1 MSLFGALKT
10 GVTGLTAQSSAM
22 SIISDNIAN
31 VNTVGYKAGSASFST
46 LVTKQTSSTAY
57 SSGGVQCRNRT
68 GIDAQGLLSG
78 TTRSTDLGISGNG
91 FFVTT
96 TTSNPGAEDL
106 YSYTRAGSFEVDENG
121 YLRNANG
128 AYLQAWPL
136 QAYDGSENASL
147 VKIGENM
154 YMKAYSDETGSTVY
168 VNDNVID
175 STNMKSIN
183 LNTIGGTAQETQN
196 IRFGANLPSDAPVF
210 NPAKPE
216 EGGRYSSAVLVYD
229 SLGNSHNVTMTFT
242 KVESGAWSIDLEM
255 PSGAATLVTYS
266 QSEIV
271 NDATPDVYSAR
282 AQLEFTSIPTNHS
295 TIAMETNGTNYVFEF
310 TTDGTTTY
318 SPKANEKVI
327 AVDLSSG
334 VVTTA
339 DAVDKFSK
347 AIQANMPGAAR
358 FTVSSDGKSIQ
369 VEQSNSGASV
379 KFNAGKCKA
388 VLQSIAN
395 PDPVTNIATGEFELP
410 EIDWDIKNTARVDF
424 IGNKPNDYLNK
435 SVTIGTN
442 TYKFSNKDAATS
454 EGVVTVNISSAI
466 DRKTGTVNTVKLVQ
480 LLKAKINDNEP
491 DYTRYVASG
500 STLEINPTSTGA
512 NILVNSGNSASVT
525 FQNTNLAAYV
535 GQTIEIGDRTN
546 KLTETYEFV
555 DDPAMVSGTMLAN
568 GNIAVNISGLTEK
581 DTTDALP
588 IAVMNELYQTIQ
600 TYYKNNSSI
609 ADLSNYFQ
617 VSGATLVSTGD
628 YLIVDGNDTTVKA
641 NQATLDLSTFNK
653 FKDYDGHGVVIKDV
667 TYRFT
672 KFGETVAS
680 PLVTVDITD
689 AIESQIVTFKA
700 NPAANKTIVI
710 NGTTYEFV
718 NAGGT
723 ATGTNTAVEI
733 QGTLLATIEKLRD
746 AAGLPANSVAQ
757 DGTDV
762 KITLS
767 DGDVTAIDVKDIGT
781 LDETVNAVKA
791 MALLGE
797 MSGHSDAVNGA
808 TMTLNC
814 YADAVTFTT
823 QPNDGTSLNL
833 NGTTYT
839 FKTTPGAAHEVKIVA
854 GDIEQT
860 LKNLCAAAGLSTDLV
875 VQDGANWTIKIDDT
889 VTSVSVDTS
898 GATVPQ
904 PFDTN
909 GVGKVS
915 NRKIVNQGFIATE
928 NTEGVGGSLSIVGKN
943 NGKQI
948 NQPENTGL
956 LAITN
961 TFSFNNVDGAQN
973 GSKIA
978 GVRFNADGTPKEINM
993 GNVAIEWANGAKDMT
1008 GNYYESSQINLYI
1021 GDTNT
1026 ANGLTQLAGKYT
1038 TNYTTQDGAKYGS
1051 YTGVSVSENGVVT
1064 AIFDNGETR
1073 AIAQIPIA
1081 TFVDANSLEALTGNI
1096 WIETTASGNA
1106 TLRTAGEGGAGK
1118 ISASSLEDST
1128 VDIASEFT
1136 DMITTQRAYSAASK
1150 IITTADSM
1158 LEELLTIKR

>member
-327 AVDLSSG
+327 AVDISSG

-339 DAVDKFSK
+339 DAVDKFNK
-347 AIQANMPGAAR
+347 AIQANMPSAGR

-424 IGNKPNDYLNK
+424 VSQKPEDYLNK
-435 SVTIGTN
+435 SVTIGSN
-442 TYKFSNKDAATS
+442 TYNFSDTDAAKT
-454 EGVVTVNISSAI
+454 EGIVTVNISSAI
-466 DRKTGTVNTVKLVQ
+466 DRRTGTVDTVKLVQ

-512 NILVNSGNSASVT
+512 NILVNSGNSTSVT
-525 FQNTNLAAYV
+525 FRNTNLAAYV
-535 GQTIEIGDRTN
+535 GQTIRIGDKAN
-546 KLTETYEFV
+546 NLDKEFEFT
-555 DDPAMVSGTMLAN
+555 DNAGIVSGTMLAN
-568 GNIAVNISGLTEK
+568 GNIAVNIADLTEK

-588 IAVMNELYQTIQ
+588 IAVMNALYQTIQ
-600 TYYKNNSSI
+600 TYYEKHESI
-609 ADLSNYFQ
+609 ENLSNYFQ
-617 VSGATLVSTGD
+617 VSGSTLVSTGD
-628 YLIVDGNDTTVKA
+628 FLATTANTDTTVNVNQQTLTFTGTDAA
-641 NQATLDLSTFNK
+641 NFVGSTVGYDGKTYTFSK
-653 FKDYDGHGVVIKDV
+653 FKKTTGTQI
-667 TYRFT
+667 
-672 KFGETVAS
+672 
-680 PLVTVDITD
+680 DITD
-689 AIESQIVTFKA
+689 AIQSQKLKFGA
-700 NPAANKTIVI
+700 NPADGNSITI
-710 NGTTYEFV
+710 
-718 NAGGT
+718 
-723 ATGTNTAVEI
+723 
-733 QGTLLATIEKLRD
+733 
-746 AAGLPANSVAQ
+746 
-757 DGTDV
+757 DG
-762 KITLS
+762 K
-767 DGDVTAIDVKDIGT
+767 
-781 LDETVNAVKA
+781 
-791 MALLGE
+791 
-797 MSGHSDAVNGA
+797 
-808 TMTLNC
+808 
-814 YADAVTFTT
+814 
-823 QPNDGTSLNL
+823 
-833 NGTTYT
+833 TYT
-839 FKTTPGAAHEVKIVA
+839 FKTTPAAANDVQIGADAKT
-854 GDIEQT
+854 T
-860 LKNLCAAAGLSTDLV
+860 LANLCAAAGLV
-875 VQDGANWTIKIDDT
+875 AGAGVSIIDDT
-889 VTSVSVDTS
+889 LTLSNGKIVEINTGTS
-898 GATVPQ
+898 GATLTELVSAEGVMTLFAEAIGKTEYQ
-904 PFDTN
+904 QGATLTLTKYGANPFDAATGAAAMG
-909 GVGKVS
+909 GVTTVAEDMISSKSTDG
-915 NRKIVNQGFIATE
+915 IGA
-928 NTEGVGGSLSIVGKN
+928 GLSVVGKN
-943 NGKQI
+943 NGKQV

-956 LAITN
+956 LVLTN

-1051 YTGVSVSENGVVT
+1051 YTGVSVSENGIVT

>member
-31 VNTVGYKAGSASFST
+31 VNTNGYKAGSASFST

-175 STNMKSIN
+175 SKNLKSIN

-196 IRFGANLPSDAPVF
+196 IRFGANLPSDAPVYD
-210 NPAKPE
+210 PAKPE
-216 EGGRYSSAVLVYD
+216 DGGRYSSAVLVYD

-266 QSEIV
+266 QSEVV

-339 DAVDKFSK
+339 DAVDKFNK

-358 FTVSSDGKSIQ
+358 FSVSTDGQSIQ

-395 PDPVTNIATGEFELP
+395 PDPETNIATGEFELP

-424 IGNKPNDYLNK
+424 ISQKPADYLNK

-442 TYKFSNKDAATS
+442 TYKFSDKDAAKS

-555 DDPAMVSGTMLAN
+555 DDPAMVSGTMLAD
-568 GNIAVNISGLTEK
+568 GNIAVNIADLKEK
-581 DTTDALP
+581 DLTDALP
-588 IAVMNELYQTIQ
+588 IAVMNELYQTVQ

-609 ADLSNYFQ
+609 EDLSNYFQ
-617 VSGATLVSTGD
+617 VSGATLVSSGD
-628 YLIVDGNDTTVKA
+628 FLIVDGNDTKVNA
-641 NQATLDLSTFNK
+641 NQATFSLTGNNK
-653 FKDYDGHGVVIKDV
+653 WTAYNGHGVTIND
-667 TYRFT
+667 TNYYFT
-672 KFGETVAS
+672 KFGATS
-680 PLVTVDITD
+680 STGVTVDITD
-689 AIESQIVTFKA
+689 AIESQIVTF
-700 NPAANKTIVI
+700 AALPTDGKTII
-710 NGTTYEFV
+710 IDGTTYTFKNTLTGADNEV
-718 NAGGT
+718 QIVAG
-723 ATGTNTAVEI
+723 NIE
-733 QGTLLATIEKLRD
+733 QTLEKLRD
-746 AAGLPANSVAQ
+746 AAGLPSNCVSTDAAGNS
-757 DGTDV
+757 

-767 DGDVTAIDVKDIGT
+767 DGDVVSIDVGT
-781 LDETVNAVKA
+781 SGGALDETVNSVKV
-791 MALLGE
+791 MELLGE

-808 TMTLNC
+808 TMTLAR
-814 YADAVTFTT
+814 YA
-823 QPNDGTSLNL
+823 
-833 NGTTYT
+833 
-839 FKTTPGAAHEVKIVA
+839 GATNAKPFATLGVGSIEN
-854 GDIEQT
+854 EQT
-860 LKNLCAAAGLSTDLV
+860 VQQKFISTE
-875 VQDGANWTIKIDDT
+875 K
-889 VTSVSVDTS
+889 
-898 GATVPQ
+898 
-904 PFDTN
+904 
-909 GVGKVS
+909 
-915 NRKIVNQGFIATE
+915 
-928 NTEGVGGSLSIVGKN
+928 TEGVGAGLSVVGKN

-948 NQPENTGL
+948 NQPEDSGL
-956 LAITN
+956 LALTN
-961 TFSFNNVDGAQN
+961 TFSFNNVDGAQS

-993 GNVAIEWANGAKDMT
+993 GNIAIEWANGAKDMT

-1051 YTGVSVSENGVVT
+1051 YTGVSVSEDGIVT

-1106 TLRTAGEGGAGK
+1106 TLRTAGDGGAGT
-1118 ISASSLEDST
+1118 IAASSLEDST

>member
-327 AVDLSSG
+327 AVDISSG

-339 DAVDKFSK
+339 DAVDKFNK
-347 AIQANMPGAAR
+347 AIQANMPSAGR

-424 IGNKPNDYLNK
+424 VSQKPEDYLNK
-435 SVTIGTN
+435 SVTIGSN
-442 TYKFSNKDAATS
+442 TYNFSDTDAAKT
-454 EGVVTVNISSAI
+454 EGIVTVNISSAI
-466 DRKTGTVNTVKLVQ
+466 DRRTGTVDTVKLVQ

-512 NILVNSGNSASVT
+512 NILVNSGNSTSVT
-525 FQNTNLAAYV
+525 FRNTNLAAYV
-535 GQTIEIGDRTN
+535 GQTIRIGDKAN
-546 KLTETYEFV
+546 NLDKEFEFT
-555 DDPAMVSGTMLAN
+555 DNAGIVSGTMLAN
-568 GNIAVNISGLTEK
+568 GNIAVNIADLTEK

-588 IAVMNELYQTIQ
+588 IAVMNALYQTIQ
-600 TYYKNNSSI
+600 TYYEKHESI
-609 ADLSNYFQ
+609 ENLSNYFQ
-617 VSGATLVSTGD
+617 VSGSTLVSTGD
-628 YLIVDGNDTTVKA
+628 FLATTANTDKTVNVNKQTLTFTGTDAANFVGSTVGYDGKTY
-641 NQATLDLSTFNK
+641 TFSK
-653 FKDYDGHGVVIKDV
+653 FKKTTGTQI
-667 TYRFT
+667 
-672 KFGETVAS
+672 
-680 PLVTVDITD
+680 DITD
-689 AIESQIVTFKA
+689 AIQSQKLKFGA
-700 NPAANKTIVI
+700 NPADGNSITI
-710 NGTTYEFV
+710 
-718 NAGGT
+718 
-723 ATGTNTAVEI
+723 
-733 QGTLLATIEKLRD
+733 
-746 AAGLPANSVAQ
+746 
-757 DGTDV
+757 DG
-762 KITLS
+762 K
-767 DGDVTAIDVKDIGT
+767 
-781 LDETVNAVKA
+781 
-791 MALLGE
+791 
-797 MSGHSDAVNGA
+797 
-808 TMTLNC
+808 
-814 YADAVTFTT
+814 
-823 QPNDGTSLNL
+823 
-833 NGTTYT
+833 TYT
-839 FKTTPGAAHEVKIVA
+839 FKTTPAAANDVQIGADAKT
-854 GDIEQT
+854 T
-860 LKNLCAAAGLSTDLV
+860 LANLCAAAGLV
-875 VQDGANWTIKIDDT
+875 AGAGVSIIDDT
-889 VTSVSVDTS
+889 LTLSNGKIVEINTGTS
-898 GATVPQ
+898 GATLTELVSAEGVMTLFAEAIGKTEYQ
-904 PFDTN
+904 QGATLTLTKYGANPFDAATGAAAMG
-909 GVGKVS
+909 GVTTVAEDMISSKSTDG
-915 NRKIVNQGFIATE
+915 IGA
-928 NTEGVGGSLSIVGKN
+928 GLSVVGKN
-943 NGKQI
+943 NGKQV

-956 LAITN
+956 LVLTN

>member
-424 IGNKPNDYLNK
+424 VSQKPEDYLNK
-435 SVTIGTN
+435 SVTIGSN
-442 TYKFSNKDAATS
+442 TYNFSDTDAAKT
-454 EGVVTVNISSAI
+454 EGIVTVNISSAI
-466 DRKTGTVNTVKLVQ
+466 DRRTGTVDTVKLVQ

-512 NILVNSGNSASVT
+512 NILVNSGNSTSVT
-525 FQNTNLAAYV
+525 FRNTNLAAYV
-535 GQTIEIGDRTN
+535 GQTIRIGDKAN
-546 KLTETYEFV
+546 NLDKEFEFT
-555 DDPAMVSGTMLAN
+555 DNAGIVSGTMLAN
-568 GNIAVNISGLTEK
+568 GNIAVNIADLTEK

-588 IAVMNELYQTIQ
+588 IAVMNALYQTIQ
-600 TYYKNNSSI
+600 TYYEKHDSI
-609 ADLSNYFQ
+609 ENLSNYFQ
-617 VSGATLVSTGD
+617 VSGSTLVSTGD
-628 YLIVDGNDTTVKA
+628 FLATTANTDTTVNVNQQTLTFTGTDAA
-641 NQATLDLSTFNK
+641 NFVGSTVGYDGKTYTFSK
-653 FKDYDGHGVVIKDV
+653 FKKTTGTQI
-667 TYRFT
+667 
-672 KFGETVAS
+672 
-680 PLVTVDITD
+680 DITD
-689 AIESQIVTFKA
+689 AIQSQKLKFGA
-700 NPAANKTIVI
+700 NPADGNSITI
-710 NGTTYEFV
+710 
-718 NAGGT
+718 
-723 ATGTNTAVEI
+723 
-733 QGTLLATIEKLRD
+733 
-746 AAGLPANSVAQ
+746 
-757 DGTDV
+757 DG
-762 KITLS
+762 K
-767 DGDVTAIDVKDIGT
+767 
-781 LDETVNAVKA
+781 
-791 MALLGE
+791 
-797 MSGHSDAVNGA
+797 
-808 TMTLNC
+808 
-814 YADAVTFTT
+814 
-823 QPNDGTSLNL
+823 
-833 NGTTYT
+833 TYT
-839 FKTTPGAAHEVKIVA
+839 FKTTPAAANDVQIGADAKT
-854 GDIEQT
+854 T
-860 LKNLCAAAGLSTDLV
+860 LANLCAAAGLV
-875 VQDGANWTIKIDDT
+875 AGAGVSIIDDT
-889 VTSVSVDTS
+889 LTLSNGKIVEINTGTS
-898 GATVPQ
+898 GATLSELVSAEGVMTLFAEAIGKTEYQ
-904 PFDTN
+904 QGATLTLTKYGANPFDAATGAAAMG
-909 GVGKVS
+909 GVTTVAEDMISSKSTDG
-915 NRKIVNQGFIATE
+915 IGA
-928 NTEGVGGSLSIVGKN
+928 GLSVVGKN
-943 NGKQI
+943 NGKQV

-956 LAITN
+956 LVLTN

-1051 YTGVSVSENGVVT
+1051 YTGVSVSENGIVT

>member
-78 TTRSTDLGISGNG
+78 TTRSTDLAISGNG

-327 AVDLSSG
+327 AVDISSG

-339 DAVDKFSK
+339 DAVDKFNK
-347 AIQANMPGAAR
+347 AIQANMPGAGR

-424 IGNKPNDYLNK
+424 VSQKPEDYLNK
-435 SVTIGTN
+435 SVTIGSN
-442 TYKFSNKDAATS
+442 TYNFSDTDAAKT
-454 EGVVTVNISSAI
+454 EGIVTVNISSAI
-466 DRKTGTVNTVKLVQ
+466 DRRTGTVDTVKLVQ

-512 NILVNSGNSASVT
+512 NILVNSGNSTSVT
-525 FQNTNLAAYV
+525 FRNTNLAAYV
-535 GQTIEIGDRTN
+535 GQTIRIGDKAN
-546 KLTETYEFV
+546 NLDKEFEFT
-555 DDPAMVSGTMLAN
+555 DNAGIVSGTMLAN
-568 GNIAVNISGLTEK
+568 GNIAVNIADLTEK

-588 IAVMNELYQTIQ
+588 IAVMNALYQTIQ
-600 TYYKNNSSI
+600 TYYEKHDSI
-609 ADLSNYFQ
+609 ENLSNYFQ
-617 VSGATLVSTGD
+617 VSGSTLVSTGD
-628 YLIVDGNDTTVKA
+628 FLATTANTDTTVNVNQQTLTFTGTDAA
-641 NQATLDLSTFNK
+641 NFVGSTVGYDGKTYTFSK
-653 FKDYDGHGVVIKDV
+653 FKKTTGTQI
-667 TYRFT
+667 
-672 KFGETVAS
+672 
-680 PLVTVDITD
+680 DITD
-689 AIESQIVTFKA
+689 AIQSQKLKFGT
-700 NPAANKTIVI
+700 NPADGNSITI
-710 NGTTYEFV
+710 
-718 NAGGT
+718 
-723 ATGTNTAVEI
+723 
-733 QGTLLATIEKLRD
+733 
-746 AAGLPANSVAQ
+746 
-757 DGTDV
+757 DG
-762 KITLS
+762 K
-767 DGDVTAIDVKDIGT
+767 
-781 LDETVNAVKA
+781 
-791 MALLGE
+791 
-797 MSGHSDAVNGA
+797 
-808 TMTLNC
+808 
-814 YADAVTFTT
+814 
-823 QPNDGTSLNL
+823 
-833 NGTTYT
+833 TYT
-839 FKTTPGAAHEVKIVA
+839 FKTTPAAANDVQIGADAKT
-854 GDIEQT
+854 T
-860 LKNLCAAAGLSTDLV
+860 LANLCAAAGLV
-875 VQDGANWTIKIDDT
+875 AGAGVSIIDDT
-889 VTSVSVDTS
+889 LTLSNGKIVEINTGTS
-898 GATVPQ
+898 GATLTELVSAEGVMTLFAEAIGKTEYQ
-904 PFDTN
+904 QGATLTLTKYGANPFDAATGAAAMG
-909 GVGKVS
+909 GVTTVAEDMISSKSTDG
-915 NRKIVNQGFIATE
+915 IGA
-928 NTEGVGGSLSIVGKN
+928 GLSVVGKN
-943 NGKQI
+943 NGKQV

-956 LAITN
+956 LVLTN

-1051 YTGVSVSENGVVT
+1051 YTGVSVSENGIVT

>member
-78 TTRSTDLGISGNG
+78 TTRSTDLAISGNG

-242 KVESGAWSIDLEM
+242 KVESGTWSIDLEM

-327 AVDLSSG
+327 AVDISSG

-339 DAVDKFSK
+339 DAVDKFNK
-347 AIQANMPGAAR
+347 AIQANMPSAGR

-369 VEQSNSGASV
+369 VEQSNSGAAV

-424 IGNKPNDYLNK
+424 VSQKPEDYLNK
-435 SVTIGTN
+435 SVTIGSN
-442 TYKFSNKDAATS
+442 TYNFSDTDAAKT
-454 EGVVTVNISSAI
+454 EGIVTVNISSAI
-466 DRKTGTVNTVKLVQ
+466 DRRTGTVDTVKLVQ

-512 NILVNSGNSASVT
+512 NILVNSGNSTSVT
-525 FQNTNLAAYV
+525 FRNTNLAAYV
-535 GQTIEIGDRTN
+535 GQTIRIGDKAN
-546 KLTETYEFV
+546 NLDKEFEFT
-555 DDPAMVSGTMLAN
+555 DNAGIVSGTMLAN
-568 GNIAVNISGLTEK
+568 GNIAVNIADLTEK

-588 IAVMNELYQTIQ
+588 IAVMNALYQTIQ
-600 TYYKNNSSI
+600 TYYEKHDSI
-609 ADLSNYFQ
+609 ENLSNYFQ
-617 VSGATLVSTGD
+617 VSGSTLVSTGD
-628 YLIVDGNDTTVKA
+628 FLATTANTDTTVNVNQQTLTFTGTDAA
-641 NQATLDLSTFNK
+641 NFVGSTVGYDGKTYTFSK
-653 FKDYDGHGVVIKDV
+653 FKKTTGTQI
-667 TYRFT
+667 
-672 KFGETVAS
+672 
-680 PLVTVDITD
+680 DITD
-689 AIESQIVTFKA
+689 AIQSQKLKFGA
-700 NPAANKTIVI
+700 NPADGNSITI
-710 NGTTYEFV
+710 
-718 NAGGT
+718 
-723 ATGTNTAVEI
+723 
-733 QGTLLATIEKLRD
+733 
-746 AAGLPANSVAQ
+746 
-757 DGTDV
+757 DG
-762 KITLS
+762 K
-767 DGDVTAIDVKDIGT
+767 
-781 LDETVNAVKA
+781 
-791 MALLGE
+791 
-797 MSGHSDAVNGA
+797 
-808 TMTLNC
+808 
-814 YADAVTFTT
+814 
-823 QPNDGTSLNL
+823 
-833 NGTTYT
+833 TYT
-839 FKTTPGAAHEVKIVA
+839 FKTTPAAANDVQIGADAKT
-854 GDIEQT
+854 T
-860 LKNLCAAAGLSTDLV
+860 LANLCAAAGLV
-875 VQDGANWTIKIDDT
+875 AGAGVSIIDDT
-889 VTSVSVDTS
+889 LTLSNGKIVEINTGTS
-898 GATVPQ
+898 GATLTELVSAEGVMTLFAEAIGKTEYQ
-904 PFDTN
+904 QGATLTLTKYGANPFDAATGAAAMG
-909 GVGKVS
+909 GVTTVAEDMISSKSTDG
-915 NRKIVNQGFIATE
+915 IGA
-928 NTEGVGGSLSIVGKN
+928 GLSVVGKN
-943 NGKQI
+943 NGKQV

-956 LAITN
+956 LVLTN

-1051 YTGVSVSENGVVT
+1051 YTGVSVSENGIVT

>member
-424 IGNKPNDYLNK
+424 VSQKPEDYLNK
-435 SVTIGTN
+435 SVTIGSN
-442 TYKFSNKDAATS
+442 TYNFSDTDAAKT
-454 EGVVTVNISSAI
+454 EGIVTVNISSAI
-466 DRKTGTVNTVKLVQ
+466 DRRTGTVDTVKLVQ

-512 NILVNSGNSASVT
+512 NILVNSGNSTSVT
-525 FQNTNLAAYV
+525 FRNTNLAAYV
-535 GQTIEIGDRTN
+535 GQTIRIGDKAN
-546 KLTETYEFV
+546 NLDKEFEFT
-555 DDPAMVSGTMLAN
+555 DNAGIVSGTMLAN
-568 GNIAVNISGLTEK
+568 GNIAVNIADLTEK

-588 IAVMNELYQTIQ
+588 IAVMNALYQTIQ
-600 TYYKNNSSI
+600 TYYEKHESI
-609 ADLSNYFQ
+609 ENLSNYFQ
-617 VSGATLVSTGD
+617 VSGSTLVSTGD
-628 YLIVDGNDTTVKA
+628 FLATTANTDTTVNVNQQTLTFTGTDAA
-641 NQATLDLSTFNK
+641 NFVGSTVGYDGKTYTFSK
-653 FKDYDGHGVVIKDV
+653 FKKTTGTQI
-667 TYRFT
+667 
-672 KFGETVAS
+672 
-680 PLVTVDITD
+680 DITD
-689 AIESQIVTFKA
+689 AIQSQKLKFGA
-700 NPAANKTIVI
+700 NPADGNSITI
-710 NGTTYEFV
+710 
-718 NAGGT
+718 
-723 ATGTNTAVEI
+723 
-733 QGTLLATIEKLRD
+733 
-746 AAGLPANSVAQ
+746 
-757 DGTDV
+757 DG
-762 KITLS
+762 K
-767 DGDVTAIDVKDIGT
+767 
-781 LDETVNAVKA
+781 
-791 MALLGE
+791 
-797 MSGHSDAVNGA
+797 
-808 TMTLNC
+808 
-814 YADAVTFTT
+814 
-823 QPNDGTSLNL
+823 
-833 NGTTYT
+833 TYT
-839 FKTTPGAAHEVKIVA
+839 FKTTPAAANDVQIGADAKT
-854 GDIEQT
+854 T
-860 LKNLCAAAGLSTDLV
+860 LANLCAAAGLV
-875 VQDGANWTIKIDDT
+875 AGAGVSIIDDT
-889 VTSVSVDTS
+889 LTLSNGKIVEINTGTS
-898 GATVPQ
+898 GATLAELVSAEGVMTLFAEAIGKTEYQ
-904 PFDTN
+904 QGATLTLTKYGANPFDAATGAAAMG
-909 GVGKVS
+909 GVTTVAEDMISSKSTDG
-915 NRKIVNQGFIATE
+915 IGA
-928 NTEGVGGSLSIVGKN
+928 GLSVVGKN
-943 NGKQI
+943 NGKQV

-956 LAITN
+956 LVLTN
-961 TFSFNNVDGAQN
+961 MFSFNNVDGAQN

>member
-78 TTRSTDLGISGNG
+78 TTRSTDLAISGNG

-546 KLTETYEFV
+546 KLTEKYKFV

-568 GNIAVNISGLTEK
+568 GNIAVNIADLKEK
-581 DTTDALP
+581 DLTDALP
-588 IAVMNELYQTIQ
+588 IAVMNELYQTVQ

-609 ADLSNYFQ
+609 EDLSNYFQ
-617 VSGATLVSTGD
+617 VSGATLVSSGD
-628 YLIVDGNDTTVKA
+628 FLIVDGTDTKVDA
-641 NQATLDLSTFNK
+641 NQATFSLTGNNK
-653 FKDYDGHGVVIKDV
+653 WTAYNGHGVTIND
-667 TYRFT
+667 TNYYFT
-672 KFGETVAS
+672 KFGATSATG
-680 PLVTVDITD
+680 VTVDITD
-689 AIESQIVTFKA
+689 AIESQIVTFNA

-757 DGTDV
+757 DRTDV

-767 DGDVTAIDVKDIGT
+767 DGDVTAIDVKGSGGV

-808 TMTLNC
+808 TMTLAR
-814 YADAVTFTT
+814 YA
-823 QPNDGTSLNL
+823 
-833 NGTTYT
+833 
-839 FKTTPGAAHEVKIVA
+839 
-854 GDIEQT
+854 
-860 LKNLCAAAGLSTDLV
+860 
-875 VQDGANWTIKIDDT
+875 
-889 VTSVSVDTS
+889 
-898 GATVPQ
+898 GATNAK
-904 PFDTN
+904 PFAKL
-909 GVGKVS
+909 GVGSIENESTVQQK
-915 NRKIVNQGFIATE
+915 FISTE
-928 NTEGVGGSLSIVGKN
+928 KTEGVGAGLSVVGKN

-948 NQPENTGL
+948 NQPENSGL
-956 LAITN
+956 LALTN
-961 TFSFNNVDGAQN
+961 TFSFNNVDGAQS

-1021 GDTNT
+1021 GDANT

>member
-424 IGNKPNDYLNK
+424 VSQKPEDYLNK
-435 SVTIGTN
+435 SVTIGSN
-442 TYKFSNKDAATS
+442 TYNFSDTDAAKT
-454 EGVVTVNISSAI
+454 EGIVTVNISSAI
-466 DRKTGTVNTVKLVQ
+466 DRRTGTVDTVKLVQ

-512 NILVNSGNSASVT
+512 NILVNSGNSTSVT
-525 FQNTNLAAYV
+525 FRNTNLAAYV
-535 GQTIEIGDRTN
+535 GQTIRIGDKAN
-546 KLTETYEFV
+546 NLDKEFEFT
-555 DDPAMVSGTMLAN
+555 DNAGIVSGTMLAN
-568 GNIAVNISGLTEK
+568 GNIAVNIADLTEK

-588 IAVMNELYQTIQ
+588 IAVMNALYQTIQ
-600 TYYKNNSSI
+600 TYYEKHESI
-609 ADLSNYFQ
+609 ENLSNYFQ
-617 VSGATLVSTGD
+617 VSGSTLVSTGD
-628 YLIVDGNDTTVKA
+628 FLATTANTDTTVNV
-641 NQATLDLSTFNK
+641 NQQTLTFTGTNAVNFVGSTVGYDGKTYTFSKFNK
-653 FKDYDGHGVVIKDV
+653 TTGTQI
-667 TYRFT
+667 
-672 KFGETVAS
+672 
-680 PLVTVDITD
+680 DITD
-689 AIESQIVTFKA
+689 AIQSQTLKFGA
-700 NPAANKTIVI
+700 NPADGNSITI
-710 NGTTYEFV
+710 
-718 NAGGT
+718 
-723 ATGTNTAVEI
+723 
-733 QGTLLATIEKLRD
+733 
-746 AAGLPANSVAQ
+746 
-757 DGTDV
+757 DG
-762 KITLS
+762 K
-767 DGDVTAIDVKDIGT
+767 
-781 LDETVNAVKA
+781 
-791 MALLGE
+791 
-797 MSGHSDAVNGA
+797 
-808 TMTLNC
+808 
-814 YADAVTFTT
+814 
-823 QPNDGTSLNL
+823 
-833 NGTTYT
+833 TYT
-839 FKTTPGAAHEVKIVA
+839 FKTTPAAANEVEIGADAKT
-854 GDIEQT
+854 T
-860 LKNLCAAAGLSTDLV
+860 LANLCAAAGLV
-875 VQDGANWTIKIDDT
+875 AGAGVSIIDDT
-889 VTSVSVDTS
+889 LTLSNGKIVEINTGTS
-898 GATVPQ
+898 GATLTELVSAEGVMTLFAEAIGKTEYQ
-904 PFDTN
+904 QGATLTLTKYGANPFDAATGAAAMG
-909 GVGKVS
+909 GVTTVAEDMISSKSTDG
-915 NRKIVNQGFIATE
+915 IGA
-928 NTEGVGGSLSIVGKN
+928 GLSVVGKN
-943 NGKQI
+943 NGKQV

-956 LAITN
+956 LVLTN

-1051 YTGVSVSENGVVT
+1051 YTGVSVSENGIVT

>member
-78 TTRSTDLGISGNG
+78 TTRSTDLAISGNG

-96 TTSNPGAEDL
+96 STSNPGAEDL

-136 QAYDGSENASL
+136 QAFDGSENASL

-175 STNMKSIN
+175 SKNMKSIN
-183 LNTIGGTAQETQN
+183 LNTIGGTAQETKN
-196 IRFGANLPSDAPVF
+196 IRFGANLPSDAPVYD
-210 NPAKPE
+210 PAKPE
-216 EGGRYSSAVLVYD
+216 DGGRYSSAVLVYD

-266 QSEIV
+266 QSEVV

-327 AVDLSSG
+327 AVDISSG

-339 DAVDKFSK
+339 DAVDKFNK
-347 AIQANMPGAAR
+347 AIQANMPSAGR

-369 VEQSNSGASV
+369 VEQSNSGAAV

-395 PDPVTNIATGEFELP
+395 PDPETNIATGEFELP

-424 IGNKPNDYLNK
+424 VSDKPADYLNK

-442 TYKFSNKDAATS
+442 TYVFSDTDAAKS

-466 DRKTGTVNTVKLVQ
+466 DKKTGTVSTVKLVQ

-512 NILVNSGNSASVT
+512 NILVNSGNSTSVT

-535 GQTIEIGDRTN
+535 GQTIRIGDKTN
-546 KLTETYEFV
+546 NLDVEFEFT
-555 DDPAMVSGTMLAN
+555 DNTGIVSGTMLAN
-568 GNIAVNISGLTEK
+568 GNIAVNIADLTDK

-588 IAVMNELYQTIQ
+588 IAVMNALYQTIQ
-600 TYYKNNSSI
+600 TYYDKHESI
-609 ADLSNYFQ
+609 ENLSNYFQ

-628 YLIVDGNDTTVKA
+628 YLATTATTKNTINV
-641 NQATLDLSTFNK
+641 NQQTLTFRGTNAATYVGSTVGYN
-653 FKDYDGHGVVIKDV
+653 GE
-667 TYRFT
+667 TYTFS
-672 KFGETVAS
+672 KFGT
-680 PLVTVDITD
+680 TTGTNIDITD
-689 AIESQIVTFKA
+689 AIQSQTLKLGT
-700 NPAANKTIVI
+700 NPADGNTI
-710 NGTTYEFV
+710 
-718 NAGGT
+718 
-723 ATGTNTAVEI
+723 
-733 QGTLLATIEKLRD
+733 TI
-746 AAGLPANSVAQ
+746 G
-757 DGTDV
+757 
-762 KITLS
+762 
-767 DGDVTAIDVKDIGT
+767 
-781 LDETVNAVKA
+781 
-791 MALLGE
+791 
-797 MSGHSDAVNGA
+797 
-808 TMTLNC
+808 
-814 YADAVTFTT
+814 
-823 QPNDGTSLNL
+823 
-833 NGTTYT
+833 GTTYT
-839 FKTTPGAAHEVKIVA
+839 FKTTPAAANDVEIGADAKT
-854 GDIEQT
+854 T
-860 LKNLCAAAGLSTDLV
+860 LANLCAAAGLVAGTGVSIV
-875 VQDGANWTIKIDDT
+875 DDT
-889 VTSVSVDTS
+889 LTLSNGKIVEIDAGTS
-898 GATVPQ
+898 GATLTELVSAEGVMTLFAEAIGKTDYQ
-904 PFDTN
+904 QGAQLTLTKYGANPFDGGTTTGAAQAG
-909 GVGKVS
+909 GVTTVAEAMISTASTTG
-915 NRKIVNQGFIATE
+915 IGA
-928 NTEGVGGSLSIVGKN
+928 GLSIVGKN

-961 TFSFNNVDGAQN
+961 TFSFNNVDGAQS
-973 GSKIA
+973 GAKIA

-1051 YTGVSVSENGVVT
+1051 YTGVSVSEDGIVT

-1106 TLRTAGEGGAGK
+1106 TLRTAGEGGAGT

-1150 IITTADSM
+1150 IITTADDM

>member
-424 IGNKPNDYLNK
+424 VSQKPEDYLNK
-435 SVTIGTN
+435 SVTIGSN
-442 TYKFSNKDAATS
+442 TYNFSDTDAAKT
-454 EGVVTVNISSAI
+454 EGIVTVNISSAI
-466 DRKTGTVNTVKLVQ
+466 DRRTGTVDTVKLVQ

-512 NILVNSGNSASVT
+512 NILVNSGNSTSVT
-525 FQNTNLAAYV
+525 FRNTNLAAYV
-535 GQTIEIGDRTN
+535 GQTIRIGDKAN
-546 KLTETYEFV
+546 NLDKEFEFT
-555 DDPAMVSGTMLAN
+555 DNAGIVSGTMLAN
-568 GNIAVNISGLTEK
+568 GNIAVNIADLTEK

-588 IAVMNELYQTIQ
+588 IAVMNALYQTIQ
-600 TYYKNNSSI
+600 TYYEKHDSI
-609 ADLSNYFQ
+609 ENLSNYFQ
-617 VSGATLVSTGD
+617 VSGSTLVSTGD
-628 YLIVDGNDTTVKA
+628 FLATTANTDTTVNVNQQTLTFTGTDAA
-641 NQATLDLSTFNK
+641 NFVGSTVGYDGKTYTFSK
-653 FKDYDGHGVVIKDV
+653 FKKTTGTQI
-667 TYRFT
+667 
-672 KFGETVAS
+672 
-680 PLVTVDITD
+680 DITD
-689 AIESQIVTFKA
+689 AIQSQKLKFGA
-700 NPAANKTIVI
+700 NPT
-710 NGTTYEFV
+710 
-718 NAGGT
+718 
-723 ATGTNTAVEI
+723 
-733 QGTLLATIEKLRD
+733 
-746 AAGLPANSVAQ
+746 
-757 DGTDV
+757 DGQ
-762 KITLS
+762 KITI
-767 DGDVTAIDVKDIGT
+767 DGK
-781 LDETVNAVKA
+781 
-791 MALLGE
+791 
-797 MSGHSDAVNGA
+797 
-808 TMTLNC
+808 
-814 YADAVTFTT
+814 
-823 QPNDGTSLNL
+823 
-833 NGTTYT
+833 TYT
-839 FKTTPGAAHEVKIVA
+839 FKTTPAAANDVQIGADAKT
-854 GDIEQT
+854 T
-860 LKNLCAAAGLSTDLV
+860 LANLCAAAGLV
-875 VQDGANWTIKIDDT
+875 AGAGVSIIDDT
-889 VTSVSVDTS
+889 LTLSNGKIVEINTGTS
-898 GATVPQ
+898 GATLTELVSAEGVMTLFAEAIGKTEYQ
-904 PFDTN
+904 QGATLTLTKYGANPFDAATGAAAMG
-909 GVGKVS
+909 GVTTVAEDMISSKSTDG
-915 NRKIVNQGFIATE
+915 IGA
-928 NTEGVGGSLSIVGKN
+928 GLSVVGKN
-943 NGKQI
+943 NGKQV

-956 LAITN
+956 LVLTN

>member
-78 TTRSTDLGISGNG
+78 TTRSTDLAISGNG

-388 VLQSIAN
+388 VLQSVAN

-424 IGNKPNDYLNK
+424 VSQKPEDYLNK
-435 SVTIGTN
+435 SVTIGSN
-442 TYKFSNKDAATS
+442 TYNFSDTDAAKT
-454 EGVVTVNISSAI
+454 EGIVTVNISSAI
-466 DRKTGTVNTVKLVQ
+466 DRRTGTVDTVKLVQ

-512 NILVNSGNSASVT
+512 NILVNSGNSTSVT
-525 FQNTNLAAYV
+525 FRNTNLAAYV
-535 GQTIEIGDRTN
+535 GQTIRIGDKAN
-546 KLTETYEFV
+546 NLDKEFEFT
-555 DDPAMVSGTMLAN
+555 DNAGIVSGTMLAN
-568 GNIAVNISGLTEK
+568 GNIAVNIADLTEK

-588 IAVMNELYQTIQ
+588 IAVMNALYQTIQ
-600 TYYKNNSSI
+600 TYYGKHDSI
-609 ADLSNYFQ
+609 ENLSNYFQ
-617 VSGATLVSTGD
+617 VSGSTLVSTGD
-628 YLIVDGNDTTVKA
+628 FLATTANTDTTVNVNQQTLTFTGTDAA
-641 NQATLDLSTFNK
+641 NFVGSTVGYDGKTYTFSK
-653 FKDYDGHGVVIKDV
+653 FKKTTGTQI
-667 TYRFT
+667 
-672 KFGETVAS
+672 
-680 PLVTVDITD
+680 DITD
-689 AIESQIVTFKA
+689 AIQSQKLKFGA
-700 NPAANKTIVI
+700 NPADGNSITI
-710 NGTTYEFV
+710 
-718 NAGGT
+718 
-723 ATGTNTAVEI
+723 
-733 QGTLLATIEKLRD
+733 
-746 AAGLPANSVAQ
+746 
-757 DGTDV
+757 DG
-762 KITLS
+762 K
-767 DGDVTAIDVKDIGT
+767 
-781 LDETVNAVKA
+781 
-791 MALLGE
+791 
-797 MSGHSDAVNGA
+797 
-808 TMTLNC
+808 
-814 YADAVTFTT
+814 
-823 QPNDGTSLNL
+823 
-833 NGTTYT
+833 TYT
-839 FKTTPGAAHEVKIVA
+839 FKTTPAAANDVQIGADAKT
-854 GDIEQT
+854 T
-860 LKNLCAAAGLSTDLV
+860 LANLCAAAGLV
-875 VQDGANWTIKIDDT
+875 AGAGVSIIDDT
-889 VTSVSVDTS
+889 LTLSNGKIVEINTGTS
-898 GATVPQ
+898 GATLTELVSAEGVMTLFAEAIGKTEYQ
-904 PFDTN
+904 QGATLTLTKYGANPFDAATGAAAMG
-909 GVGKVS
+909 GVTTVAEDMISSKSTDG
-915 NRKIVNQGFIATE
+915 IGA
-928 NTEGVGGSLSIVGKN
+928 GLSVVGKN
-943 NGKQI
+943 NGKQV

-956 LAITN
+956 LVLTN

-1051 YTGVSVSENGVVT
+1051 YTGVSVSENGIVT

>member
-31 VNTVGYKAGSASFST
+31 VNTNGYKAGSASFST

-175 STNMKSIN
+175 SKNLKSIN

-196 IRFGANLPSDAPVF
+196 IRFGANLPSDAPVY

-216 EGGRYSSAVLVYD
+216 DGGRYSSAVLVYD

-266 QSEIV
+266 QSEVV

-334 VVTTA
+334 IVTTA
-339 DAVDKFSK
+339 DAVDKFNK

-358 FTVSSDGKSIQ
+358 FSVSTDGQSIQ
-369 VEQSNSGASV
+369 VEQSNSGAAV

-395 PDPVTNIATGEFELP
+395 PDPETNIATGEFELP

-424 IGNKPNDYLNK
+424 VSQKPADYLNK

-442 TYKFSNKDAATS
+442 TYKFSDKDAAKS

-535 GQTIEIGDRTN
+535 GQTIEIGDRRN
-546 KLTETYEFV
+546 NLTEKYEFV
-555 DDPAMVSGTMLAN
+555 DDPAMVSGTMLDS
-568 GNIAVNISGLTEK
+568 GNIAVNIADLKEK
-581 DTTDALP
+581 DLTDALP
-588 IAVMNELYQTIQ
+588 IAVMNELYQTVQ

-609 ADLSNYFQ
+609 EDLSNYFQ
-617 VSGATLVSTGD
+617 VSGATLVSSGD
-628 YLIVDGNDTTVKA
+628 FLIVDGNDTTVAA
-641 NQATLDLSTFNK
+641 NQATFSLTGNNK
-653 FKDYDGHGVVIKDV
+653 WTAYDGHGVTIND
-667 TYRFT
+667 TNYYFT
-672 KFGETVAS
+672 KFGATSATG
-680 PLVTVDITD
+680 VTVDITD
-689 AIESQIVTFKA
+689 AIESQIVTFNA
-700 NPAANKTIVI
+700 NPTANKTIVI

-723 ATGTNTAVEI
+723 ATGTNTTVEI

-767 DGDVTAIDVKDIGT
+767 DGDVTSIDVKDSGGV

-808 TMTLNC
+808 TMTLAR
-814 YADAVTFTT
+814 YA
-823 QPNDGTSLNL
+823 
-833 NGTTYT
+833 
-839 FKTTPGAAHEVKIVA
+839 
-854 GDIEQT
+854 
-860 LKNLCAAAGLSTDLV
+860 
-875 VQDGANWTIKIDDT
+875 
-889 VTSVSVDTS
+889 
-898 GATVPQ
+898 GATNAK
-904 PFDTN
+904 PFATL
-909 GVGKVS
+909 GVGSIGNESTVQQK
-915 NRKIVNQGFIATE
+915 FISTE
-928 NTEGVGGSLSIVGKN
+928 KTEGVGAGLSVVGKN
-943 NGKQI
+943 NGKQL
-948 NQPENTGL
+948 NQPENSGL
-956 LAITN
+956 LALTN
-961 TFSFNNVDGAQN
+961 TFSFNNVDGAQS

-993 GNVAIEWANGAKDMT
+993 GNIAIEWANGAKDMT

-1051 YTGVSVSENGVVT
+1051 YTGVSVSEDGIVT

-1106 TLRTAGEGGAGK
+1106 TLRTAGDGGAGT
-1118 ISASSLEDST
+1118 IAASSLEDST

>member
-78 TTRSTDLGISGNG
+78 TTRSTDLAISGNG

-424 IGNKPNDYLNK
+424 VSQKPEDYLNK
-435 SVTIGTN
+435 SVTIGSN
-442 TYKFSNKDAATS
+442 TYNFSDTDAAKT
-454 EGVVTVNISSAI
+454 EGIVTVNISSAI
-466 DRKTGTVNTVKLVQ
+466 DRRTGTVDTVKLVQ

-512 NILVNSGNSASVT
+512 NILVNSGNSTSVT
-525 FQNTNLAAYV
+525 FRNTNLAAYV
-535 GQTIEIGDRTN
+535 GQTIRIGDKAN
-546 KLTETYEFV
+546 NLDKEFEFT
-555 DDPAMVSGTMLAN
+555 DNAGIVSGTMLAN
-568 GNIAVNISGLTEK
+568 GNIAVNIADLTEK

-588 IAVMNELYQTIQ
+588 IAVMNALYQTIQ
-600 TYYKNNSSI
+600 TYYEKHDSI
-609 ADLSNYFQ
+609 ENLSNYFQ
-617 VSGATLVSTGD
+617 VSGSTLVSTGD
-628 YLIVDGNDTTVKA
+628 FLATTANTDTTVNVNQQTLTFTGTDAA
-641 NQATLDLSTFNK
+641 NFVGSTVGYDGKTYTFSK
-653 FKDYDGHGVVIKDV
+653 FKKTTGTQI
-667 TYRFT
+667 
-672 KFGETVAS
+672 
-680 PLVTVDITD
+680 DITD
-689 AIESQIVTFKA
+689 AIQSQKLKFGA
-700 NPAANKTIVI
+700 NPT
-710 NGTTYEFV
+710 
-718 NAGGT
+718 
-723 ATGTNTAVEI
+723 
-733 QGTLLATIEKLRD
+733 
-746 AAGLPANSVAQ
+746 
-757 DGTDV
+757 DGQ
-762 KITLS
+762 KITI
-767 DGDVTAIDVKDIGT
+767 DGK
-781 LDETVNAVKA
+781 
-791 MALLGE
+791 
-797 MSGHSDAVNGA
+797 
-808 TMTLNC
+808 
-814 YADAVTFTT
+814 
-823 QPNDGTSLNL
+823 
-833 NGTTYT
+833 TYT
-839 FKTTPGAAHEVKIVA
+839 FKTTPAAANDVQIGADAKT
-854 GDIEQT
+854 T
-860 LKNLCAAAGLSTDLV
+860 LANLCAAAGLV
-875 VQDGANWTIKIDDT
+875 AGAGVSIIDDT
-889 VTSVSVDTS
+889 LTLSNGKIVEINTGTS
-898 GATVPQ
+898 GATLTELVSAEGVMTLFAEAIGKTEYQ
-904 PFDTN
+904 QGATLTLTKYGANPFDAATGAAAMG
-909 GVGKVS
+909 GVTTVAEDMISSKSTDG
-915 NRKIVNQGFIATE
+915 IGA
-928 NTEGVGGSLSIVGKN
+928 GLSVVGKN
-943 NGKQI
+943 NGKQV

-956 LAITN
+956 LVLTN

-1051 YTGVSVSENGVVT
+1051 YTGVSVSENGIVT

>member
-424 IGNKPNDYLNK
+424 VSQKPEDYLNK
-435 SVTIGTN
+435 SVTIGSN
-442 TYKFSNKDAATS
+442 TYNFSDTDAAKT
-454 EGVVTVNISSAI
+454 EGIVTVNISSAI
-466 DRKTGTVNTVKLVQ
+466 DRRTGTVDTVKLVQ

-512 NILVNSGNSASVT
+512 NILVNSGNSTSVT
-525 FQNTNLAAYV
+525 FRNTNLAAYV
-535 GQTIEIGDRTN
+535 GQTIRIGDKAN
-546 KLTETYEFV
+546 NLDKEFEFT
-555 DDPAMVSGTMLAN
+555 DNAGIVSGTMLAN
-568 GNIAVNISGLTEK
+568 GNIAVNIADLKEK

-588 IAVMNELYQTIQ
+588 IAVMNALYQTIQ
-600 TYYKNNSSI
+600 TYYEKHESI
-609 ADLSNYFQ
+609 ENLSNYFQ
-617 VSGATLVSTGD
+617 VSGSTLVSTGD
-628 YLIVDGNDTTVKA
+628 FLATTANTDTTVNVNQQTLTFTGTDAA
-641 NQATLDLSTFNK
+641 NFVGSTVGYDGKTYTFSK
-653 FKDYDGHGVVIKDV
+653 FKKTTGTQI
-667 TYRFT
+667 
-672 KFGETVAS
+672 
-680 PLVTVDITD
+680 DITD
-689 AIESQIVTFKA
+689 AIQSQKLKFGA
-700 NPAANKTIVI
+700 NPADGNSITI
-710 NGTTYEFV
+710 
-718 NAGGT
+718 
-723 ATGTNTAVEI
+723 
-733 QGTLLATIEKLRD
+733 
-746 AAGLPANSVAQ
+746 
-757 DGTDV
+757 DG
-762 KITLS
+762 K
-767 DGDVTAIDVKDIGT
+767 
-781 LDETVNAVKA
+781 
-791 MALLGE
+791 
-797 MSGHSDAVNGA
+797 
-808 TMTLNC
+808 
-814 YADAVTFTT
+814 
-823 QPNDGTSLNL
+823 
-833 NGTTYT
+833 TYT
-839 FKTTPGAAHEVKIVA
+839 FKTTPAAANDVQIGADAKT
-854 GDIEQT
+854 T
-860 LKNLCAAAGLSTDLV
+860 LANLCAAAGLV
-875 VQDGANWTIKIDDT
+875 AGAGVSIIDDT
-889 VTSVSVDTS
+889 LTLSNGKIVEINTGTS
-898 GATVPQ
+898 GATLTELVSAEGVMTLFAEAIGKTEYQ
-904 PFDTN
+904 QGATLTLTKYGANPFDAATGAAAMG
-909 GVGKVS
+909 GVTTVAEDMISSKSTDG
-915 NRKIVNQGFIATE
+915 IGA
-928 NTEGVGGSLSIVGKN
+928 GLSVVGKN
-943 NGKQI
+943 NGKQV

-956 LAITN
+956 LVLTN

-1051 YTGVSVSENGVVT
+1051 YTGVSVSENGIVT

>member
-369 VEQSNSGASV
+369 VEQSNSGAAV

-424 IGNKPNDYLNK
+424 VSQKPEDYLNK
-435 SVTIGTN
+435 SVTIGSN
-442 TYKFSNKDAATS
+442 TYNFSDTDAAKT
-454 EGVVTVNISSAI
+454 EGIVTVNISSAI
-466 DRKTGTVNTVKLVQ
+466 DRRTGTVDTVKLVQ

-512 NILVNSGNSASVT
+512 NILVNSGNSTSVT
-525 FQNTNLAAYV
+525 FRNTNLAAYV
-535 GQTIEIGDRTN
+535 GQTIRIGDKAN
-546 KLTETYEFV
+546 NLDKEFEFT
-555 DDPAMVSGTMLAN
+555 DNAGIVSGTMLAN
-568 GNIAVNISGLTEK
+568 GNIAVNIADLTEK

-588 IAVMNELYQTIQ
+588 IAVMNALYQTIQ
-600 TYYKNNSSI
+600 TYYEKHESI
-609 ADLSNYFQ
+609 ENLSNYFQ
-617 VSGATLVSTGD
+617 VSGSTLVSTGD
-628 YLIVDGNDTTVKA
+628 FLATTANTDKTVNVNKQTLTFTGTDAANFVGSTVGYDGKTY
-641 NQATLDLSTFNK
+641 TFSK
-653 FKDYDGHGVVIKDV
+653 FKKTTGTQI
-667 TYRFT
+667 
-672 KFGETVAS
+672 
-680 PLVTVDITD
+680 DITD
-689 AIESQIVTFKA
+689 AIQSQKLKFGA
-700 NPAANKTIVI
+700 NPADGNSITI
-710 NGTTYEFV
+710 
-718 NAGGT
+718 
-723 ATGTNTAVEI
+723 
-733 QGTLLATIEKLRD
+733 
-746 AAGLPANSVAQ
+746 
-757 DGTDV
+757 DG
-762 KITLS
+762 K
-767 DGDVTAIDVKDIGT
+767 
-781 LDETVNAVKA
+781 
-791 MALLGE
+791 
-797 MSGHSDAVNGA
+797 
-808 TMTLNC
+808 
-814 YADAVTFTT
+814 
-823 QPNDGTSLNL
+823 
-833 NGTTYT
+833 TYT
-839 FKTTPGAAHEVKIVA
+839 FKTTPAAANDVQIGADAKT
-854 GDIEQT
+854 T
-860 LKNLCAAAGLSTDLV
+860 LANLCAAAGLV
-875 VQDGANWTIKIDDT
+875 AGAGVSIIDDT
-889 VTSVSVDTS
+889 LTLSNGKIVEINTGTS
-898 GATVPQ
+898 GATLTELVSAEGVMTLFAEAIGKTEYQ
-904 PFDTN
+904 QGATLTLTKYGANPFDAATGAAAMG
-909 GVGKVS
+909 GVTTVAEDMISSKSTDG
-915 NRKIVNQGFIATE
+915 IGA
-928 NTEGVGGSLSIVGKN
+928 GLSVVGKN
-943 NGKQI
+943 NGKQV

-956 LAITN
+956 LVLTN

>member
-424 IGNKPNDYLNK
+424 VSQKPEDYLNK
-435 SVTIGTN
+435 SVTIGSN
-442 TYKFSNKDAATS
+442 TYNFSDTDAAKT
-454 EGVVTVNISSAI
+454 EGIVTVNISSAI
-466 DRKTGTVNTVKLVQ
+466 DRRTGTVDTVKLVQ

-512 NILVNSGNSASVT
+512 NILVNSGNSTSVT
-525 FQNTNLAAYV
+525 FRNTNLAAYV
-535 GQTIEIGDRTN
+535 GQTIRIGDKAN
-546 KLTETYEFV
+546 NLDKEFEFT
-555 DDPAMVSGTMLAN
+555 DNAGIVSGTMLAN
-568 GNIAVNISGLTEK
+568 GNIAVNIADLREK

-588 IAVMNELYQTIQ
+588 IAVMNALYQTIQ
-600 TYYKNNSSI
+600 TYYEKHDSI
-609 ADLSNYFQ
+609 ENLSNYFQ
-617 VSGATLVSTGD
+617 VSGSTLVSTGD
-628 YLIVDGNDTTVKA
+628 FLATTANTDTTVNVNQQTLTFTGTDAA
-641 NQATLDLSTFNK
+641 NFVGSTVGYDGKTYTFSK
-653 FKDYDGHGVVIKDV
+653 FKKTTGTQI
-667 TYRFT
+667 
-672 KFGETVAS
+672 
-680 PLVTVDITD
+680 DITD
-689 AIESQIVTFKA
+689 AIQSQKLKFGT
-700 NPAANKTIVI
+700 NPADGNSITI
-710 NGTTYEFV
+710 
-718 NAGGT
+718 
-723 ATGTNTAVEI
+723 
-733 QGTLLATIEKLRD
+733 
-746 AAGLPANSVAQ
+746 
-757 DGTDV
+757 DG
-762 KITLS
+762 K
-767 DGDVTAIDVKDIGT
+767 
-781 LDETVNAVKA
+781 
-791 MALLGE
+791 
-797 MSGHSDAVNGA
+797 
-808 TMTLNC
+808 
-814 YADAVTFTT
+814 
-823 QPNDGTSLNL
+823 
-833 NGTTYT
+833 TYT
-839 FKTTPGAAHEVKIVA
+839 FKTTPAAANDVQIGADAKT
-854 GDIEQT
+854 T
-860 LKNLCAAAGLSTDLV
+860 LANLCAAAGLV
-875 VQDGANWTIKIDDT
+875 AGAGVSIIDDT
-889 VTSVSVDTS
+889 LTLSNGKIVEINTGTS
-898 GATVPQ
+898 GATLTELVSAEGVMTLFAEAIGKTEYQ
-904 PFDTN
+904 QGATLTLTKYGANPFDAATGAAAMG
-909 GVGKVS
+909 GVTTVAEDMISSKSTDG
-915 NRKIVNQGFIATE
+915 IGA
-928 NTEGVGGSLSIVGKN
+928 GLSVVGKN
-943 NGKQI
+943 NGKQV

-956 LAITN
+956 LVLTN

-1051 YTGVSVSENGVVT
+1051 YTGVSVSENGIVT

>member
-424 IGNKPNDYLNK
+424 VSQKPEDYLNK
-435 SVTIGTN
+435 SVTIGSN
-442 TYKFSNKDAATS
+442 TYNFSDTDAAKT
-454 EGVVTVNISSAI
+454 EGIVTVNISSAI
-466 DRKTGTVNTVKLVQ
+466 DRRTGTVDTVKLVQ

-512 NILVNSGNSASVT
+512 NILVNSGNSTSVT
-525 FQNTNLAAYV
+525 FRNTNLAAYV
-535 GQTIEIGDRTN
+535 GQTIRIGDKAN
-546 KLTETYEFV
+546 NLDKEFEFT
-555 DDPAMVSGTMLAN
+555 DNAGIVSGTMLAN
-568 GNIAVNISGLTEK
+568 GNIAVNIADLKEK

-588 IAVMNELYQTIQ
+588 IAVMNALYQTIQ
-600 TYYKNNSSI
+600 TYYEKHDSI
-609 ADLSNYFQ
+609 ENLSNYFQ
-617 VSGATLVSTGD
+617 VSGSTLVSTGD
-628 YLIVDGNDTTVKA
+628 FLATTANTDTTVNVNQQTLTFTGTDAA
-641 NQATLDLSTFNK
+641 NFVGSTVGYDGKTYTFSK
-653 FKDYDGHGVVIKDV
+653 FKKTTGTQI
-667 TYRFT
+667 
-672 KFGETVAS
+672 
-680 PLVTVDITD
+680 DITD
-689 AIESQIVTFKA
+689 AIQSQKLKFGA
-700 NPAANKTIVI
+700 NPADGNSITI
-710 NGTTYEFV
+710 
-718 NAGGT
+718 
-723 ATGTNTAVEI
+723 
-733 QGTLLATIEKLRD
+733 
-746 AAGLPANSVAQ
+746 
-757 DGTDV
+757 DG
-762 KITLS
+762 K
-767 DGDVTAIDVKDIGT
+767 
-781 LDETVNAVKA
+781 
-791 MALLGE
+791 
-797 MSGHSDAVNGA
+797 
-808 TMTLNC
+808 
-814 YADAVTFTT
+814 
-823 QPNDGTSLNL
+823 
-833 NGTTYT
+833 TYT
-839 FKTTPGAAHEVKIVA
+839 FKTTPAAANDVQIGADAKT
-854 GDIEQT
+854 T
-860 LKNLCAAAGLSTDLV
+860 LANLCAAAGLV
-875 VQDGANWTIKIDDT
+875 AGAGVSIIDDT
-889 VTSVSVDTS
+889 LTLSNGKIVEINTGTS
-898 GATVPQ
+898 GATLTELVSAEGVMTLFAEAIGKTEYQ
-904 PFDTN
+904 QGATLTLTKYGANPFDAATGAAAMG
-909 GVGKVS
+909 GVTTVAEDMISSKSTDG
-915 NRKIVNQGFIATE
+915 IGA
-928 NTEGVGGSLSIVGKN
+928 GLSVVGKN

-956 LAITN
+956 LVLTN

>member
-424 IGNKPNDYLNK
+424 VSQKPEDYLNK
-435 SVTIGTN
+435 SVTIGSN
-442 TYKFSNKDAATS
+442 TYNFSDTDAAKT
-454 EGVVTVNISSAI
+454 EGIVTVNISSAI
-466 DRKTGTVNTVKLVQ
+466 DRRTGTVDTVKLVQ

-512 NILVNSGNSASVT
+512 NILVNSGNSTSVT
-525 FQNTNLAAYV
+525 FRNTNLAAYV
-535 GQTIEIGDRTN
+535 GQTIRIGDKAN
-546 KLTETYEFV
+546 NLDKEFEFT
-555 DDPAMVSGTMLAN
+555 DNAGIVSGTMLAN
-568 GNIAVNISGLTEK
+568 GNIAVNIADLKEK

-588 IAVMNELYQTIQ
+588 IAVMNALYQTIQ
-600 TYYKNNSSI
+600 TYYEKHESI
-609 ADLSNYFQ
+609 ENLSNYFQ
-617 VSGATLVSTGD
+617 VSGSTLVSTGD
-628 YLIVDGNDTTVKA
+628 FLATTANTDTTVNVNQQTLTFTGTDAA
-641 NQATLDLSTFNK
+641 NFVGSTVGYDGKTYTFSKFNK
-653 FKDYDGHGVVIKDV
+653 TTGTQI
-667 TYRFT
+667 
-672 KFGETVAS
+672 
-680 PLVTVDITD
+680 DITD
-689 AIESQIVTFKA
+689 AIQSQKLKFGA
-700 NPAANKTIVI
+700 NPADGNSITI
-710 NGTTYEFV
+710 
-718 NAGGT
+718 
-723 ATGTNTAVEI
+723 
-733 QGTLLATIEKLRD
+733 
-746 AAGLPANSVAQ
+746 
-757 DGTDV
+757 DG
-762 KITLS
+762 K
-767 DGDVTAIDVKDIGT
+767 
-781 LDETVNAVKA
+781 
-791 MALLGE
+791 
-797 MSGHSDAVNGA
+797 
-808 TMTLNC
+808 
-814 YADAVTFTT
+814 
-823 QPNDGTSLNL
+823 
-833 NGTTYT
+833 TYT
-839 FKTTPGAAHEVKIVA
+839 FKTTPAAANDVQIGADAKT
-854 GDIEQT
+854 T
-860 LKNLCAAAGLSTDLV
+860 LANLCAAAGLV
-875 VQDGANWTIKIDDT
+875 AGAGVSIIDDT
-889 VTSVSVDTS
+889 LTLSNGKIVEINTGTS
-898 GATVPQ
+898 GATLTELVSAEGVMTLFAEAIGKTEYQ
-904 PFDTN
+904 QGATLTLTKYGANPFDAATGAAAMG
-909 GVGKVS
+909 GVTTVAEDMISSKSTDG
-915 NRKIVNQGFIATE
+915 IGA
-928 NTEGVGGSLSIVGKN
+928 GLSVVGKN
-943 NGKQI
+943 NGKQV

-956 LAITN
+956 LVLTN

>member
-78 TTRSTDLGISGNG
+78 TTRSTDLAISGNG

-424 IGNKPNDYLNK
+424 VSQKPEDYLNK
-435 SVTIGTN
+435 SVTIGSN
-442 TYKFSNKDAATS
+442 TYNFSDTDAAKT
-454 EGVVTVNISSAI
+454 EGIVTVNISSAI
-466 DRKTGTVNTVKLVQ
+466 DRRTGTVDTVKLVQ

-512 NILVNSGNSASVT
+512 NILVNSGNSTSVT
-525 FQNTNLAAYV
+525 FRNTNLAAYV
-535 GQTIEIGDRTN
+535 GQTIRIGDKAN
-546 KLTETYEFV
+546 NLDKEFEFT
-555 DDPAMVSGTMLAN
+555 DNAGIVSGTMLAN
-568 GNIAVNISGLTEK
+568 GNIAVNIADLTEK

-588 IAVMNELYQTIQ
+588 IAVMNALYQTIQ
-600 TYYKNNSSI
+600 TYYEKHDSI
-609 ADLSNYFQ
+609 ENLSNYFQ
-617 VSGATLVSTGD
+617 VSGSTLVSTGD
-628 YLIVDGNDTTVKA
+628 FLATTANTDTTVNVNQQTLTFTGTDAA
-641 NQATLDLSTFNK
+641 NFVGSTVGYDGKTYTFSKFNK
-653 FKDYDGHGVVIKDV
+653 TTGTQI
-667 TYRFT
+667 
-672 KFGETVAS
+672 
-680 PLVTVDITD
+680 DITD
-689 AIESQIVTFKA
+689 AIQSQKLKFGA
-700 NPAANKTIVI
+700 NPADGNSITI
-710 NGTTYEFV
+710 
-718 NAGGT
+718 
-723 ATGTNTAVEI
+723 
-733 QGTLLATIEKLRD
+733 
-746 AAGLPANSVAQ
+746 
-757 DGTDV
+757 DG
-762 KITLS
+762 K
-767 DGDVTAIDVKDIGT
+767 
-781 LDETVNAVKA
+781 
-791 MALLGE
+791 
-797 MSGHSDAVNGA
+797 
-808 TMTLNC
+808 
-814 YADAVTFTT
+814 
-823 QPNDGTSLNL
+823 
-833 NGTTYT
+833 TYT
-839 FKTTPGAAHEVKIVA
+839 FKTTPAAANDVQIGADAKT
-854 GDIEQT
+854 T
-860 LKNLCAAAGLSTDLV
+860 LANLCAAAGLV
-875 VQDGANWTIKIDDT
+875 AGAGISIIDDT
-889 VTSVSVDTS
+889 LTLSNGKIVEINTGTS
-898 GATVPQ
+898 GATLTELVSAEGVMTLFAEAIGKTEYQ
-904 PFDTN
+904 QGATLTLTKYGANPFDAATGAAAMG
-909 GVGKVS
+909 GVTTVAEDMISSKSTDG
-915 NRKIVNQGFIATE
+915 IGA
-928 NTEGVGGSLSIVGKN
+928 GLSVVGKN
-943 NGKQI
+943 NGKQV

-956 LAITN
+956 LVLTN

-1051 YTGVSVSENGVVT
+1051 YTGVSVSENGIVT

>member
-653 FKDYDGHGVVIKDV
+653 FKDYDGKGVVIKDV

-689 AIESQIVTFKA
+689 AIESQIVTFDTL
-700 NPAANKTIVI
+700 PTDGQTII
-710 NGTTYEFV
+710 IDGTTYTFKNTLTGADNEV
-718 NAGGT
+718 QIVAG
-723 ATGTNTAVEI
+723 NIE
-733 QGTLLATIEKLRD
+733 QTLEKLRD
-746 AAGLPANSVAQ
+746 AAGLPSNCVS
-757 DGTDV
+757 TDAAGKS

-767 DGDVTAIDVKDIGT
+767 DGDVVSIDVGT
-781 LDETVNAVKA
+781 SGGALDETVNSVKV

-823 QPNDGTSLNL
+823 QPNNGTSLNL
-833 NGTTYT
+833 NGRTYT
-839 FKTTPGAAHEVKIVA
+839 FKTTAGAAPDVKIGA
-854 GDIEQT
+854 T
-860 LKNLCAAAGLSTDLV
+860 LKETLENLCAAAGLSTDLV
-875 VQDGANWTIKIDDT
+875 VYDGANWTIKIDDT
-889 VTSVSVDTS
+889 VTSVSVDTN

-956 LAITN
+956 LALTN
-961 TFSFNNVDGAQN
+961 TFSFNNVDGAQS

-1051 YTGVSVSENGVVT
+1051 YTGVSVSENGIVT

-1096 WIETTASGNA
+1096 WIETTTSGNE

>member
-78 TTRSTDLGISGNG
+78 TTRSTDLAISGNG

-282 AQLEFTSIPTNHS
+282 AQLEFSSIPTNHS

-653 FKDYDGHGVVIKDV
+653 FKDYDGNGVVIKDV

-689 AIESQIVTFKA
+689 AIESQIVTFDA
-700 NPAANKTIVI
+700 LPTDGQTII
-710 NGTTYEFV
+710 IDGTTYTFKNTLTGADNEV
-718 NAGGT
+718 QIVAG
-723 ATGTNTAVEI
+723 NIE
-733 QGTLLATIEKLRD
+733 QTLEKLRD
-746 AAGLPANSVAQ
+746 AAGLPSNCVSTDAAGNS
-757 DGTDV
+757 

-767 DGDVTAIDVKDIGT
+767 DGDVVSIDVGT
-781 LDETVNAVKA
+781 SDGALDETVNAVKA

-797 MSGHSDAVNGA
+797 MSGQSDAVNGA

-833 NGTTYT
+833 NGTKYT
-839 FKTTPGAAHEVKIVA
+839 FKTAAGAAPEVKIGA
-854 GDIEQT
+854 T
-860 LKNLCAAAGLSTDLV
+860 LQETLENLCAAAGLSTDLV

-904 PFDTN
+904 PFNTN

-928 NTEGVGGSLSIVGKN
+928 NTEGVGGSLSVVGKN

-948 NQPENTGL
+948 NQPENSGL
-956 LAITN
+956 LALTN
-961 TFSFNNVDGAQN
+961 TFSFNNVDGAQS

>member
-424 IGNKPNDYLNK
+424 VSQKPEDYLNK
-435 SVTIGTN
+435 SVTIGSN
-442 TYKFSNKDAATS
+442 TYNFSDTDAAKT
-454 EGVVTVNISSAI
+454 EGIVTVNISSAI
-466 DRKTGTVNTVKLVQ
+466 DRRTGTVDTVKLVQ

-512 NILVNSGNSASVT
+512 NILVNSGNSTSVT
-525 FQNTNLAAYV
+525 FRNTNLAAYV
-535 GQTIEIGDRTN
+535 GQTIRIGDKAN
-546 KLTETYEFV
+546 NLDKEFEFT
-555 DDPAMVSGTMLAN
+555 DNAGIVSGTMLAN
-568 GNIAVNISGLTEK
+568 GNIAVNIADLTEK

-588 IAVMNELYQTIQ
+588 IAVMNALYQTIQ
-600 TYYKNNSSI
+600 TYYEKHESI
-609 ADLSNYFQ
+609 ENLSNYFQ
-617 VSGATLVSTGD
+617 VSGSTLVSTGD
-628 YLIVDGNDTTVKA
+628 FLATTANTDTTVNVNQQTLTFTGTDAA
-641 NQATLDLSTFNK
+641 NFVGSTVGYDGKTYTFSK
-653 FKDYDGHGVVIKDV
+653 FKKTTGTQI
-667 TYRFT
+667 
-672 KFGETVAS
+672 
-680 PLVTVDITD
+680 DITD
-689 AIESQIVTFKA
+689 AIQSQKLKFGA
-700 NPAANKTIVI
+700 NPADGNSITI
-710 NGTTYEFV
+710 
-718 NAGGT
+718 
-723 ATGTNTAVEI
+723 
-733 QGTLLATIEKLRD
+733 
-746 AAGLPANSVAQ
+746 
-757 DGTDV
+757 DG
-762 KITLS
+762 K
-767 DGDVTAIDVKDIGT
+767 
-781 LDETVNAVKA
+781 
-791 MALLGE
+791 
-797 MSGHSDAVNGA
+797 
-808 TMTLNC
+808 
-814 YADAVTFTT
+814 
-823 QPNDGTSLNL
+823 
-833 NGTTYT
+833 TYT
-839 FKTTPGAAHEVKIVA
+839 FKTTPAAANDVQIGADAKT
-854 GDIEQT
+854 T
-860 LKNLCAAAGLSTDLV
+860 LANLCAAAGLV
-875 VQDGANWTIKIDDT
+875 AGAGVSIIDDT
-889 VTSVSVDTS
+889 LTLSNGKIVEINTGTS
-898 GATVPQ
+898 GATLTELVSAEGVMTLFAEAIGKTEYQ
-904 PFDTN
+904 QGATLTLTKYGANPFDAATGAAAMG
-909 GVGKVS
+909 GVTTVAEDMISSKSTDG
-915 NRKIVNQGFIATE
+915 IGA
-928 NTEGVGGSLSIVGKN
+928 GLSVVGKN
-943 NGKQI
+943 NGKQV
-948 NQPENTGL
+948 NQPENTEL
-956 LAITN
+956 LVLTN

>member
-78 TTRSTDLGISGNG
+78 TTRSTDLAISGNG

-424 IGNKPNDYLNK
+424 VSQKPEDYLNK
-435 SVTIGTN
+435 SVTIGSN
-442 TYKFSNKDAATS
+442 TYNFSDTDAAKT
-454 EGVVTVNISSAI
+454 EGIVTVNISSAI
-466 DRKTGTVNTVKLVQ
+466 DRRTGTVDTVKLVQ

-512 NILVNSGNSASVT
+512 NILVNSGNSTSVT
-525 FQNTNLAAYV
+525 FRNTNLAAYV
-535 GQTIEIGDRTN
+535 GQTIRIGDKAN
-546 KLTETYEFV
+546 NLDKEFEFT
-555 DDPAMVSGTMLAN
+555 DNAGIVSGTMLAN
-568 GNIAVNISGLTEK
+568 GNIAVNIADLTEK

-588 IAVMNELYQTIQ
+588 IAVMNALYQTIQ
-600 TYYKNNSSI
+600 TYYEKHESI
-609 ADLSNYFQ
+609 ENLSNYFQ
-617 VSGATLVSTGD
+617 VSGSTLVSTGD
-628 YLIVDGNDTTVKA
+628 FLATTANTDKTVNVNQQTLTFTGTDAANFVGSTVGYDGKTY
-641 NQATLDLSTFNK
+641 TFSK
-653 FKDYDGHGVVIKDV
+653 FKKTTGTQI
-667 TYRFT
+667 
-672 KFGETVAS
+672 
-680 PLVTVDITD
+680 DITD
-689 AIESQIVTFKA
+689 AIQSQKLKFGA
-700 NPAANKTIVI
+700 NPADGNSITI
-710 NGTTYEFV
+710 
-718 NAGGT
+718 
-723 ATGTNTAVEI
+723 
-733 QGTLLATIEKLRD
+733 
-746 AAGLPANSVAQ
+746 
-757 DGTDV
+757 DG
-762 KITLS
+762 K
-767 DGDVTAIDVKDIGT
+767 
-781 LDETVNAVKA
+781 
-791 MALLGE
+791 
-797 MSGHSDAVNGA
+797 
-808 TMTLNC
+808 
-814 YADAVTFTT
+814 
-823 QPNDGTSLNL
+823 
-833 NGTTYT
+833 TYT
-839 FKTTPGAAHEVKIVA
+839 FKTTPAAANDVQIGADAKT
-854 GDIEQT
+854 T
-860 LKNLCAAAGLSTDLV
+860 LANLCAAAGLV
-875 VQDGANWTIKIDDT
+875 AGAGVSIIDDT
-889 VTSVSVDTS
+889 LTLSNGKIVEINTGTS
-898 GATVPQ
+898 GATL
-904 PFDTN
+904 TEL
-909 GVGKVS
+909 VS
-915 NRKIVNQGFIATE
+915 A
-928 NTEGVGGSLSIVGKN
+928 EGVMTLFAEAIGKTEYQQGATLTLTKYGANPFNAATGAAAMGGVTTVAEDMISSKSTDGIGAGLSVVGKN
-943 NGKQI
+943 NGKQV

-956 LAITN
+956 LVLTN

>member
-175 STNMKSIN
+175 SKNMKSIN

-216 EGGRYSSAVLVYD
+216 KGGRYSSAVLVYD

-424 IGNKPNDYLNK
+424 VSQKPEDYLNK
-435 SVTIGTN
+435 SVTIGSN
-442 TYKFSNKDAATS
+442 TYNFSDTDAAKT
-454 EGVVTVNISSAI
+454 EGIVTVNISSAI
-466 DRKTGTVNTVKLVQ
+466 DRRTGTVDTVKLVQ

-512 NILVNSGNSASVT
+512 NILVNSGNSTSVT
-525 FQNTNLAAYV
+525 FRNTNLAAYV
-535 GQTIEIGDRTN
+535 GQTIRIGDKAN
-546 KLTETYEFV
+546 NLDKEFEFT
-555 DDPAMVSGTMLAN
+555 DNAGIVSGTMLAN
-568 GNIAVNISGLTEK
+568 GNIAVNIADLKEK

-588 IAVMNELYQTIQ
+588 IAVMNALYQTIQ
-600 TYYKNNSSI
+600 TYYEKHESI
-609 ADLSNYFQ
+609 ENLSNYFQ
-617 VSGATLVSTGD
+617 VSGSTLVSTGD
-628 YLIVDGNDTTVKA
+628 FLATTA
-641 NQATLDLSTFNK
+641 NTDKTVNVNKQTLTFTGTDAANFVGSTVGYNGKTYTFSKFNK
-653 FKDYDGHGVVIKDV
+653 TTGTQI
-667 TYRFT
+667 
-672 KFGETVAS
+672 
-680 PLVTVDITD
+680 DITD
-689 AIESQIVTFKA
+689 AIQSQTLKFGT
-700 NPAANKTIVI
+700 NPADGNSITI
-710 NGTTYEFV
+710 
-718 NAGGT
+718 
-723 ATGTNTAVEI
+723 
-733 QGTLLATIEKLRD
+733 
-746 AAGLPANSVAQ
+746 
-757 DGTDV
+757 DG
-762 KITLS
+762 K
-767 DGDVTAIDVKDIGT
+767 
-781 LDETVNAVKA
+781 
-791 MALLGE
+791 
-797 MSGHSDAVNGA
+797 
-808 TMTLNC
+808 
-814 YADAVTFTT
+814 
-823 QPNDGTSLNL
+823 
-833 NGTTYT
+833 TYT
-839 FKTTPGAAHEVKIVA
+839 FKTTPAAANDVQIGADAKT
-854 GDIEQT
+854 T
-860 LKNLCAAAGLSTDLV
+860 LANLCAAAGLV
-875 VQDGANWTIKIDDT
+875 AGAGVSIIDDT
-889 VTSVSVDTS
+889 LTLSNGKIVEINTGTS
-898 GATVPQ
+898 GATLTELVSAEGVMTLFAEAIGKTEYQ
-904 PFDTN
+904 QGATLTLTKYGTNPFDAATGAAAMG
-909 GVGKVS
+909 GVTTVAEDMISSKSTDG
-915 NRKIVNQGFIATE
+915 IGA
-928 NTEGVGGSLSIVGKN
+928 GLSVVGKN
-943 NGKQI
+943 NGKQV

-956 LAITN
+956 LVLTN

-1051 YTGVSVSENGVVT
+1051 YTGVSVSKDGVVT

-1106 TLRTAGEGGAGK
+1106 TLRTAGEGGAGT

>member
-424 IGNKPNDYLNK
+424 VSQKPEDYLNK
-435 SVTIGTN
+435 SVTIGSN
-442 TYKFSNKDAATS
+442 TYNFSDTDAAKT
-454 EGVVTVNISSAI
+454 EGIVTVNISSAI
-466 DRKTGTVNTVKLVQ
+466 DRRTGTVDTVKLVQ

-512 NILVNSGNSASVT
+512 NILVNSGNSTSVT
-525 FQNTNLAAYV
+525 FRNTNLAAYV
-535 GQTIEIGDRTN
+535 GQTIRIGDKAN
-546 KLTETYEFV
+546 NLDKEFEFT
-555 DDPAMVSGTMLAN
+555 DNAGIVSGTMLAN
-568 GNIAVNISGLTEK
+568 GNIAVNIADLTEK

-588 IAVMNELYQTIQ
+588 IAVMNALYQTIQ
-600 TYYKNNSSI
+600 TYYGKHDSI
-609 ADLSNYFQ
+609 ENLSNYFQ
-617 VSGATLVSTGD
+617 VSGSTLVSTGD
-628 YLIVDGNDTTVKA
+628 FLATTANTDTTVNVNQQTLTFTGTDAA
-641 NQATLDLSTFNK
+641 NFVGSTVGYDGKTYTFSK
-653 FKDYDGHGVVIKDV
+653 FKKTTGTQI
-667 TYRFT
+667 
-672 KFGETVAS
+672 
-680 PLVTVDITD
+680 DITD
-689 AIESQIVTFKA
+689 AIQSQKLKFGA
-700 NPAANKTIVI
+700 NPADGNSITI
-710 NGTTYEFV
+710 
-718 NAGGT
+718 
-723 ATGTNTAVEI
+723 
-733 QGTLLATIEKLRD
+733 
-746 AAGLPANSVAQ
+746 
-757 DGTDV
+757 DG
-762 KITLS
+762 K
-767 DGDVTAIDVKDIGT
+767 
-781 LDETVNAVKA
+781 
-791 MALLGE
+791 
-797 MSGHSDAVNGA
+797 
-808 TMTLNC
+808 
-814 YADAVTFTT
+814 
-823 QPNDGTSLNL
+823 
-833 NGTTYT
+833 TYT
-839 FKTTPGAAHEVKIVA
+839 FKTTPAAANDVQIGADAKT
-854 GDIEQT
+854 T
-860 LKNLCAAAGLSTDLV
+860 LANLCAAAGLV
-875 VQDGANWTIKIDDT
+875 AGAGVSIIDDT
-889 VTSVSVDTS
+889 LTLSNGKIVEINTGTS
-898 GATVPQ
+898 GATLTELVSAEGVMTLFAEAIGKTEYQ
-904 PFDTN
+904 QGATLTLTKYGANPFDAATGAAAMG
-909 GVGKVS
+909 GVTTVAEDMISSKSTDG
-915 NRKIVNQGFIATE
+915 IGA
-928 NTEGVGGSLSIVGKN
+928 GLSVVGKN
-943 NGKQI
+943 NGKQV

-956 LAITN
+956 LVLTN

>member
-78 TTRSTDLGISGNG
+78 TTRSTDLAISGNG

-136 QAYDGSENASL
+136 QAFDGSENASL

-175 STNMKSIN
+175 SKNMKSIN
-183 LNTIGGTAQETQN
+183 LNTIGGTAQETKN
-196 IRFGANLPSDAPVF
+196 IRFGANLPSDAPVYD
-210 NPAKPE
+210 PAKPE
-216 EGGRYSSAVLVYD
+216 DGGRYSSAVLVYD

-266 QSEIV
+266 QSEVV

-339 DAVDKFSK
+339 DAVDKFNK
-347 AIQANMPGAAR
+347 AIQANMPSAAR

-369 VEQSNSGASV
+369 VEQSNSGAAV

-395 PDPVTNIATGEFELP
+395 PDPETNIATGEFELP

-424 IGNKPNDYLNK
+424 VSDKPDDYLNK

-442 TYKFSNKDAATS
+442 TYKFSNKDAAKS

-512 NILVNSGNSASVT
+512 NILVNSGNSTSVT

-535 GQTIEIGDRTN
+535 GQTIKIGDRLN
-546 KLTETYEFV
+546 NLTETYKLI
-555 DDPAMVSGTMLAN
+555 DDAAMVSGTVLAD

-581 DTTDALP
+581 DMTDALP

-600 TYYKNNSSI
+600 TYYENNSSI
-609 ADLSNYFQ
+609 ENLSNYFQ

-628 YLIVDGNDTTVKA
+628 YLIVDGKDTTVTA
-641 NQATLDLSTFNK
+641 NKGTLSLAGANK
-653 FKDYDGHGVVIKDV
+653 WTSYANHGVTINDV
-667 TYRFT
+667 NYYFT
-672 KFGETVAS
+672 KFGATA
-680 PLVTVDITD
+680 PTGVTVDITD
-689 AIESQIVTFKA
+689 AIESQIVTFTTEPTA
-700 NPAANKTIVI
+700 GKTIVI
-710 NGTTYEFV
+710 DGVTYEFV
-718 NAGGT
+718 NAGNL
-723 ATGTNTAVEI
+723 ATGTNTAVEL
-733 QGTLLATIEKLRD
+733 QGDLLATLEKLRD
-746 AAGLPANSVAQ
+746 VAGLPANSVAQ
-757 DGTDV
+757 AAANV
-762 KITLS
+762 NIKLS
-767 DGDVTAIDVKDIGT
+767 DGNIKSIDVGT
-781 LDETVNAVKA
+781 SGGILDETVNSVKA
-791 MALLGE
+791 MKLLGE
-797 MSGHSDAVNGA
+797 MSGHSDDVTGS
-808 TMTLNC
+808 TMTLAR
-814 YADAVTFTT
+814 YA
-823 QPNDGTSLNL
+823 
-833 NGTTYT
+833 
-839 FKTTPGAAHEVKIVA
+839 GAAGTDKPFA
-854 GDIEQT
+854 T
-860 LKNLCAAAGLSTDLV
+860 L
-875 VQDGANWTIKIDDT
+875 
-889 VTSVSVDTS
+889 
-898 GATVPQ
+898 
-904 PFDTN
+904 
-909 GVGKVS
+909 GVGTITNETTVKQ
-915 NRKIVNQGFIATE
+915 KFISTE

-961 TFSFNNVDGAQN
+961 TFSFNNVDGAQS
-973 GSKIA
+973 GAKIA

-1051 YTGVSVSENGVVT
+1051 YTGVSVSEDGIVT

-1106 TLRTAGEGGAGK
+1106 TLRTAGEGGAGT

-1150 IITTADSM
+1150 IITTADDM

>member
-78 TTRSTDLGISGNG
+78 TTRSTDLAISGNG

-196 IRFGANLPSDAPVF
+196 IRFGANLPSDAPVYD
-210 NPAKPE
+210 PAKPE

-266 QSEIV
+266 QSEVV

-424 IGNKPNDYLNK
+424 VSQKPEDYLNK
-435 SVTIGTN
+435 SVTIGSN
-442 TYKFSNKDAATS
+442 TYNFSDTDAAKT
-454 EGVVTVNISSAI
+454 EGIVTVNISSAI
-466 DRKTGTVNTVKLVQ
+466 DRRTGTVDTVKLVQ

-512 NILVNSGNSASVT
+512 NILVNSGNSTSVT
-525 FQNTNLAAYV
+525 FRNTNLAAYV
-535 GQTIEIGDRTN
+535 GQTIRIGDKAN
-546 KLTETYEFV
+546 NLDKEFQFT
-555 DDPAMVSGTMLAN
+555 DNAGIVSGTMLAN
-568 GNIAVNISGLTEK
+568 GNIAVNIADLTEK

-588 IAVMNELYQTIQ
+588 IAVMNALYQTIQ
-600 TYYKNNSSI
+600 TYYEKHESI
-609 ADLSNYFQ
+609 ENLSNYFQ
-617 VSGATLVSTGD
+617 VSGSTLVSTGD
-628 YLIVDGNDTTVKA
+628 FLATTANTDKKVNVNQQTLTFTGTDAANFVGSEVGYDGKTY
-641 NQATLDLSTFNK
+641 TFSK
-653 FKDYDGHGVVIKDV
+653 FKKTTGTQI
-667 TYRFT
+667 
-672 KFGETVAS
+672 
-680 PLVTVDITD
+680 DITD
-689 AIESQIVTFKA
+689 VIQSQTLKLAA
-700 NPAANKTIVI
+700 NPT
-710 NGTTYEFV
+710 
-718 NAGGT
+718 
-723 ATGTNTAVEI
+723 
-733 QGTLLATIEKLRD
+733 
-746 AAGLPANSVAQ
+746 
-757 DGTDV
+757 DGK
-762 KITLS
+762 KITI
-767 DGDVTAIDVKDIGT
+767 DGK
-781 LDETVNAVKA
+781 
-791 MALLGE
+791 
-797 MSGHSDAVNGA
+797 
-808 TMTLNC
+808 
-814 YADAVTFTT
+814 
-823 QPNDGTSLNL
+823 
-833 NGTTYT
+833 TYT
-839 FKTTPGAAHEVKIVA
+839 FKTTPAAANDVKIGGNEKETMA
-854 GDIEQT
+854 
-860 LKNLCAAAGLSTDLV
+860 NLCAAAGLV
-875 VQDGANWTIKIDDT
+875 AGAGVSIIDDT
-889 VTSVSVDTS
+889 LTLSNGKIVEINTGTS
-898 GATVPQ
+898 GATLTELVSAEGVMTLFAEAIGKTEYQ
-904 PFDTN
+904 QGATLTLTKYGANPFDAATGAAAMG
-909 GVGKVS
+909 GVTTVAEDMISSKSTDG
-915 NRKIVNQGFIATE
+915 IGA
-928 NTEGVGGSLSIVGKN
+928 GLSVVGKN
-943 NGKQI
+943 NGKQV

-956 LAITN
+956 LVLTN

-1051 YTGVSVSENGVVT
+1051 YTGVSVSEDGIVT

>member
-78 TTRSTDLGISGNG
+78 TTRSTDLAISGNG

-96 TTSNPGAEDL
+96 STSNPGAEDL

-175 STNMKSIN
+175 SKNMKSIN
-183 LNTIGGTAQETQN
+183 LNTIGGTAQETKN
-196 IRFGANLPSDAPVF
+196 IRFGANLPSDAPVYD
-210 NPAKPE
+210 PAKPE
-216 EGGRYSSAVLVYD
+216 DGGRYSSAVLVYD

-266 QSEIV
+266 QSEVV

-327 AVDLSSG
+327 AVDISSG

-339 DAVDKFSK
+339 DAVDKFNK

-369 VEQSNSGASV
+369 VEQSNSGAAV

-395 PDPVTNIATGEFELP
+395 PDPETNIATGIFELP

-424 IGNKPNDYLNK
+424 VSDKPADYLNK

-442 TYKFSNKDAATS
+442 TYVFSDTDAAKS

-466 DRKTGTVNTVKLVQ
+466 DKKTGTVSTVKLVQ

-512 NILVNSGNSASVT
+512 NILVNSGNSTSVT

-535 GQTIEIGDRTN
+535 GQTIRIGDKTN
-546 KLTETYEFV
+546 NLDLEFEFT
-555 DDPAMVSGTMLAN
+555 DNTGIVSGTMLAN
-568 GNIAVNISGLTEK
+568 GNIAVNIADLTDK

-588 IAVMNELYQTIQ
+588 IAVMNALYQTIH
-600 TYYKNNSSI
+600 TYYDKHESI
-609 ADLSNYFQ
+609 ENLSNYFQ

-628 YLIVDGNDTTVKA
+628 YLATTATTKNTINV
-641 NQATLDLSTFNK
+641 NQQTLTFTGTNAATYVGSKVGYNGETYTFS
-653 FKDYDGHGVVIKDV
+653 
-667 TYRFT
+667 
-672 KFGETVAS
+672 KFGT
-680 PLVTVDITD
+680 TTGTNIDITD
-689 AIESQIVTFKA
+689 AIQSQTLKLGT
-700 NPAANKTIVI
+700 NPAD
-710 NGTTYEFV
+710 G
-718 NAGGT
+718 
-723 ATGTNTAVEI
+723 NT
-733 QGTLLATIEKLRD
+733 
-746 AAGLPANSVAQ
+746 
-757 DGTDV
+757 
-762 KITLS
+762 ITL
-767 DGDVTAIDVKDIGT
+767 G
-781 LDETVNAVKA
+781 
-791 MALLGE
+791 
-797 MSGHSDAVNGA
+797 
-808 TMTLNC
+808 
-814 YADAVTFTT
+814 
-823 QPNDGTSLNL
+823 
-833 NGTTYT
+833 GTTYT
-839 FKTTPGAAHEVKIVA
+839 FKTTPAAANDVEIGADAKT
-854 GDIEQT
+854 T
-860 LKNLCAAAGLSTDLV
+860 LANLCAAAGLVAGTGVSIV
-875 VQDGANWTIKIDDT
+875 DDT
-889 VTSVSVDTS
+889 LTLSNGKIVEIDAGTS
-898 GATVPQ
+898 GATLTELVSAEGVMTLFAEAIGKTDYQ
-904 PFDTN
+904 QGATLTLTKYGANPFDGGTTTGAAQAG
-909 GVGKVS
+909 GVTTVAEAMISTASTTG
-915 NRKIVNQGFIATE
+915 IGA
-928 NTEGVGGSLSIVGKN
+928 GLSVVGKN

-961 TFSFNNVDGAQN
+961 TFSFNNVDGAQS
-973 GSKIA
+973 GAKIA

-1051 YTGVSVSENGVVT
+1051 YTGVSVSEDGIVT

-1106 TLRTAGEGGAGK
+1106 TLRTAGEGGAGT

-1150 IITTADSM
+1150 IITTADDM

>member
-424 IGNKPNDYLNK
+424 VSQKPEDYLNK
-435 SVTIGTN
+435 SVTIGSN
-442 TYKFSNKDAATS
+442 TYNFSDTDAAKT
-454 EGVVTVNISSAI
+454 EGIVTVNISSAI
-466 DRKTGTVNTVKLVQ
+466 DRRTGTVNTVKLVQ

-512 NILVNSGNSASVT
+512 NILVNSGNSTSVT
-525 FQNTNLAAYV
+525 FRNTNLAAYV
-535 GQTIEIGDRTN
+535 GQTIRIGDKAN
-546 KLTETYEFV
+546 NLDKEFEFT
-555 DDPAMVSGTMLAN
+555 DNAGIVSGTMLAN
-568 GNIAVNISGLTEK
+568 GNIAVNIADLTEK

-588 IAVMNELYQTIQ
+588 IAVMNALYQTIQ
-600 TYYKNNSSI
+600 TYYEKHESI
-609 ADLSNYFQ
+609 ENLSNYFQ
-617 VSGATLVSTGD
+617 VSGSTLVSTGD
-628 YLIVDGNDTTVKA
+628 FLATTANTDKTVNVNKQTLTFTGTDAANFVGSTVGYDGKTY
-641 NQATLDLSTFNK
+641 TFSK
-653 FKDYDGHGVVIKDV
+653 FKKTTGTQI
-667 TYRFT
+667 
-672 KFGETVAS
+672 
-680 PLVTVDITD
+680 DITD
-689 AIESQIVTFKA
+689 AIQSQKLKFGA
-700 NPAANKTIVI
+700 NPADGNSITI
-710 NGTTYEFV
+710 
-718 NAGGT
+718 
-723 ATGTNTAVEI
+723 
-733 QGTLLATIEKLRD
+733 
-746 AAGLPANSVAQ
+746 
-757 DGTDV
+757 DG
-762 KITLS
+762 K
-767 DGDVTAIDVKDIGT
+767 
-781 LDETVNAVKA
+781 
-791 MALLGE
+791 
-797 MSGHSDAVNGA
+797 
-808 TMTLNC
+808 
-814 YADAVTFTT
+814 
-823 QPNDGTSLNL
+823 
-833 NGTTYT
+833 TYT
-839 FKTTPGAAHEVKIVA
+839 FKTTPAAANDVQIGADAKT
-854 GDIEQT
+854 T
-860 LKNLCAAAGLSTDLV
+860 LANLCAAAGLV
-875 VQDGANWTIKIDDT
+875 AGAGVSIIDDT
-889 VTSVSVDTS
+889 LTLSNGKIVEINTGTS
-898 GATVPQ
+898 GATLTELVSAEGVMTLFAEAIGKTEYQ
-904 PFDTN
+904 QGATLTLTKYGANPFDAATGAAAMG
-909 GVGKVS
+909 GVTTVAEDMISSKSTDG
-915 NRKIVNQGFIATE
+915 IGA
-928 NTEGVGGSLSIVGKN
+928 GLSVVGKN
-943 NGKQI
+943 NGKQV

-956 LAITN
+956 LVLTN

>member
-78 TTRSTDLGISGNG
+78 TTRSTDLAISGNG

-424 IGNKPNDYLNK
+424 VSQKPEDYLNK
-435 SVTIGTN
+435 SVTIGSN
-442 TYKFSNKDAATS
+442 TYNFSDTDAAKT
-454 EGVVTVNISSAI
+454 EGIVTVNISSAI
-466 DRKTGTVNTVKLVQ
+466 DRRTGTVDTVKLVQ

-512 NILVNSGNSASVT
+512 NILVNSGNSTSVT
-525 FQNTNLAAYV
+525 FRNTNLAAYV
-535 GQTIEIGDRTN
+535 GQTIRIGDKAN
-546 KLTETYEFV
+546 NLDKEFEFT
-555 DDPAMVSGTMLAN
+555 DNAGIVSGTMLAN
-568 GNIAVNISGLTEK
+568 GNIAVNIADLTEK

-588 IAVMNELYQTIQ
+588 IAVMNALYQTIQ
-600 TYYKNNSSI
+600 TYYEKHESI
-609 ADLSNYFQ
+609 ENLSNYFQ
-617 VSGATLVSTGD
+617 VSGSTLVSTGD
-628 YLIVDGNDTTVKA
+628 FLATTA
-641 NQATLDLSTFNK
+641 NTHKTVNVNKQTLTFTGTDAANFVGSTVG
-653 FKDYDGHGVVIKDV
+653 YDGK
-667 TYRFT
+667 TYRFS
-672 KFGETVAS
+672 KFKKTTGTQI
-680 PLVTVDITD
+680 DITD
-689 AIESQIVTFKA
+689 AIQSQKLKFGA
-700 NPAANKTIVI
+700 NPADGNSITI
-710 NGTTYEFV
+710 
-718 NAGGT
+718 
-723 ATGTNTAVEI
+723 
-733 QGTLLATIEKLRD
+733 
-746 AAGLPANSVAQ
+746 
-757 DGTDV
+757 DG
-762 KITLS
+762 K
-767 DGDVTAIDVKDIGT
+767 
-781 LDETVNAVKA
+781 
-791 MALLGE
+791 
-797 MSGHSDAVNGA
+797 
-808 TMTLNC
+808 
-814 YADAVTFTT
+814 
-823 QPNDGTSLNL
+823 
-833 NGTTYT
+833 TYT
-839 FKTTPGAAHEVKIVA
+839 FKTTPAAANDVQIGADAKT
-854 GDIEQT
+854 T
-860 LKNLCAAAGLSTDLV
+860 LANLCAAAGLV
-875 VQDGANWTIKIDDT
+875 AGAGVSIIDDT
-889 VTSVSVDTS
+889 LTLSNGKIVEINTGTS
-898 GATVPQ
+898 GATLTELVSAEGVMTLFAEAIGKTEYQ
-904 PFDTN
+904 QGATLTLTKYGANPFDAATGAAAM
-909 GVGKVS
+909 GVVTTVAEDMISSKSTDG
-915 NRKIVNQGFIATE
+915 IGA
-928 NTEGVGGSLSIVGKN
+928 GLSVVGKN
-943 NGKQI
+943 NGKQV

-956 LAITN
+956 LVLTN

>member
-424 IGNKPNDYLNK
+424 VSQKPEDYLNK
-435 SVTIGTN
+435 SVTIGSN
-442 TYKFSNKDAATS
+442 TYNLSDTDAAKT
-454 EGVVTVNISSAI
+454 EGIVTVNISSAI
-466 DRKTGTVNTVKLVQ
+466 DRRTGTVDTVKLVQ

-512 NILVNSGNSASVT
+512 NILVNSGNSTSVT
-525 FQNTNLAAYV
+525 FRNTNLAAYV
-535 GQTIEIGDRTN
+535 GQTIRIGDKAN
-546 KLTETYEFV
+546 NLDKEFEFT
-555 DDPAMVSGTMLAN
+555 DNAGIVSGTMLAN
-568 GNIAVNISGLTEK
+568 GNIAVNIADLKEK

-588 IAVMNELYQTIQ
+588 IAVMNALYQTIQ
-600 TYYKNNSSI
+600 TYYEKHDSI
-609 ADLSNYFQ
+609 ENLSNYFQ
-617 VSGATLVSTGD
+617 VSGSTLVSTGD
-628 YLIVDGNDTTVKA
+628 FLATTANTDTTVNVNQQTLTFTGTDAA
-641 NQATLDLSTFNK
+641 NFVGSTVGYDGKTYTFSK
-653 FKDYDGHGVVIKDV
+653 FKKTTGTQI
-667 TYRFT
+667 
-672 KFGETVAS
+672 
-680 PLVTVDITD
+680 DITD
-689 AIESQIVTFKA
+689 AIQSQKLKFGA
-700 NPAANKTIVI
+700 NPADGNSITI
-710 NGTTYEFV
+710 
-718 NAGGT
+718 
-723 ATGTNTAVEI
+723 
-733 QGTLLATIEKLRD
+733 
-746 AAGLPANSVAQ
+746 
-757 DGTDV
+757 DG
-762 KITLS
+762 K
-767 DGDVTAIDVKDIGT
+767 
-781 LDETVNAVKA
+781 
-791 MALLGE
+791 
-797 MSGHSDAVNGA
+797 
-808 TMTLNC
+808 
-814 YADAVTFTT
+814 
-823 QPNDGTSLNL
+823 
-833 NGTTYT
+833 TYT
-839 FKTTPGAAHEVKIVA
+839 FKTTPAAANDVQIGADAKT
-854 GDIEQT
+854 T
-860 LKNLCAAAGLSTDLV
+860 LANLCAAAGLV
-875 VQDGANWTIKIDDT
+875 AGAGVSIIDDT
-889 VTSVSVDTS
+889 LTLSNGKIVEINTGTS
-898 GATVPQ
+898 GATLTELVSAEGVMTLFAEAIGKTEYQ
-904 PFDTN
+904 QGATLTLTKYGANPFDAATGAAAMS
-909 GVGKVS
+909 GVTTVAEDMISSKSTDG
-915 NRKIVNQGFIATE
+915 IGA
-928 NTEGVGGSLSIVGKN
+928 GLSVVGKN
-943 NGKQI
+943 NGKQV

-956 LAITN
+956 LVLTN

-1051 YTGVSVSENGVVT
+1051 YTGVSVSENGIVT

>member
-424 IGNKPNDYLNK
+424 VSQKPEDYLNK
-435 SVTIGTN
+435 SVTIGSN
-442 TYKFSNKDAATS
+442 TYNFSDTDAAKT
-454 EGVVTVNISSAI
+454 EGIVTVNISSAI
-466 DRKTGTVNTVKLVQ
+466 DRRTGTVDTVKLVQ

-512 NILVNSGNSASVT
+512 NILVNSGNSTSVT
-525 FQNTNLAAYV
+525 FRNTNLAAYV
-535 GQTIEIGDRTN
+535 GQTIRIGDKAN
-546 KLTETYEFV
+546 NLDKEFEFT
-555 DDPAMVSGTMLAN
+555 DNAGIVSGTMLAN
-568 GNIAVNISGLTEK
+568 GNIAVNIADLTEK

-588 IAVMNELYQTIQ
+588 IAVMNALYQTIQ
-600 TYYKNNSSI
+600 TYYEKHDSI
-609 ADLSNYFQ
+609 ENLSNYFQ
-617 VSGATLVSTGD
+617 VSGSTLVSTGD
-628 YLIVDGNDTTVKA
+628 FLATTANTDTTVNVNQQTLTFTGTDAA
-641 NQATLDLSTFNK
+641 NFVGSTVGYDGKNYTFSK
-653 FKDYDGHGVVIKDV
+653 FKKTTGTQI
-667 TYRFT
+667 
-672 KFGETVAS
+672 
-680 PLVTVDITD
+680 DITD
-689 AIESQIVTFKA
+689 AIQSQKLKFGA
-700 NPAANKTIVI
+700 NPADGNSITI
-710 NGTTYEFV
+710 
-718 NAGGT
+718 
-723 ATGTNTAVEI
+723 
-733 QGTLLATIEKLRD
+733 
-746 AAGLPANSVAQ
+746 
-757 DGTDV
+757 DG
-762 KITLS
+762 K
-767 DGDVTAIDVKDIGT
+767 
-781 LDETVNAVKA
+781 
-791 MALLGE
+791 
-797 MSGHSDAVNGA
+797 
-808 TMTLNC
+808 
-814 YADAVTFTT
+814 
-823 QPNDGTSLNL
+823 
-833 NGTTYT
+833 TYT
-839 FKTTPGAAHEVKIVA
+839 FKTTPAAANDVQIGADAKT
-854 GDIEQT
+854 T
-860 LKNLCAAAGLSTDLV
+860 LANLCAAAGLV
-875 VQDGANWTIKIDDT
+875 AGAGVSIIDDT
-889 VTSVSVDTS
+889 LTLSNGKIVEINTGTS
-898 GATVPQ
+898 GATLSELVSAEGVMTLFAEAIGKTEYQ
-904 PFDTN
+904 QGATLTLTKYGANPFDAATGAAAMG
-909 GVGKVS
+909 GVTTVAEDMISSKSTDG
-915 NRKIVNQGFIATE
+915 IGA
-928 NTEGVGGSLSIVGKN
+928 GLSVVGKN
-943 NGKQI
+943 NGKQV

-956 LAITN
+956 LVLTN

>member
-78 TTRSTDLGISGNG
+78 TTRSTDLAISGNG

-424 IGNKPNDYLNK
+424 VSQKPEDYLNK
-435 SVTIGTN
+435 SVTIGSN
-442 TYKFSNKDAATS
+442 TYNFSDTDAAKT
-454 EGVVTVNISSAI
+454 EGIVTVNISSAI
-466 DRKTGTVNTVKLVQ
+466 DRRTGTVDTVKLVQ

-512 NILVNSGNSASVT
+512 NILVNSGNSTSVT
-525 FQNTNLAAYV
+525 FRNTNLAAYV
-535 GQTIEIGDRTN
+535 GQTIRIGDKAN
-546 KLTETYEFV
+546 NLDKEFEFT
-555 DDPAMVSGTMLAN
+555 DNAGIVSGTMLAN
-568 GNIAVNISGLTEK
+568 GNIAVNIADLTEK

-588 IAVMNELYQTIQ
+588 IAVMNALYQTIQ
-600 TYYKNNSSI
+600 TYYGKHDSI
-609 ADLSNYFQ
+609 ENLSNYFQ
-617 VSGATLVSTGD
+617 VSGSTLVSTGD
-628 YLIVDGNDTTVKA
+628 FLATTANTDTTVNVNQQTLTFTGTDAA
-641 NQATLDLSTFNK
+641 NFVGSTVGYDGKNYTFSK
-653 FKDYDGHGVVIKDV
+653 FKKTTGTQI
-667 TYRFT
+667 
-672 KFGETVAS
+672 
-680 PLVTVDITD
+680 DITD
-689 AIESQIVTFKA
+689 AIQSQKLKFGA
-700 NPAANKTIVI
+700 NPVDGNSITI
-710 NGTTYEFV
+710 
-718 NAGGT
+718 
-723 ATGTNTAVEI
+723 
-733 QGTLLATIEKLRD
+733 
-746 AAGLPANSVAQ
+746 
-757 DGTDV
+757 DG
-762 KITLS
+762 K
-767 DGDVTAIDVKDIGT
+767 
-781 LDETVNAVKA
+781 
-791 MALLGE
+791 
-797 MSGHSDAVNGA
+797 
-808 TMTLNC
+808 
-814 YADAVTFTT
+814 
-823 QPNDGTSLNL
+823 
-833 NGTTYT
+833 TYT
-839 FKTTPGAAHEVKIVA
+839 FKTTPAAANDVQIGADAKT
-854 GDIEQT
+854 T
-860 LKNLCAAAGLSTDLV
+860 LANLCAAAGLV
-875 VQDGANWTIKIDDT
+875 AGAGVSIIDDT
-889 VTSVSVDTS
+889 LTLSNGKIVEINTGTS
-898 GATVPQ
+898 GATLTELVSAEGVMTLFAEAIGKTEYQ
-904 PFDTN
+904 QGATLTLTKYGANPFDAATGAAAMG
-909 GVGKVS
+909 GVTTVAEDMISSKSTDG
-915 NRKIVNQGFIATE
+915 IGA
-928 NTEGVGGSLSIVGKN
+928 GLSVVGKN
-943 NGKQI
+943 NGKQV

-956 LAITN
+956 LVLTN

-1051 YTGVSVSENGVVT
+1051 YTGVSVSENGIVT

>member
-424 IGNKPNDYLNK
+424 VSQKPEDYLNK
-435 SVTIGTN
+435 SVTIGSN
-442 TYKFSNKDAATS
+442 TYNFSDTDAAKT
-454 EGVVTVNISSAI
+454 EGIVTVNISSAI
-466 DRKTGTVNTVKLVQ
+466 DRRTGTVDTVKLVQ

-512 NILVNSGNSASVT
+512 NILVNSGNSTSVT
-525 FQNTNLAAYV
+525 FRNTNLAAYV
-535 GQTIEIGDRTN
+535 GQTIRIGDKAN
-546 KLTETYEFV
+546 NLDKEFEFT
-555 DDPAMVSGTMLAN
+555 DNAGIVSGTMLAN
-568 GNIAVNISGLTEK
+568 GNIAVNIADLTEK

-588 IAVMNELYQTIQ
+588 IAVMNALYQTIQ
-600 TYYKNNSSI
+600 TYYEKHESI
-609 ADLSNYFQ
+609 ENLSNYFQ
-617 VSGATLVSTGD
+617 VSGSTLVSTGD
-628 YLIVDGNDTTVKA
+628 FLATTANTDTTVNVNQQTLTFTGTDAA
-641 NQATLDLSTFNK
+641 NFVGSTVGYDGKTYTFSK
-653 FKDYDGHGVVIKDV
+653 FKKTTGTQI
-667 TYRFT
+667 
-672 KFGETVAS
+672 
-680 PLVTVDITD
+680 DITD
-689 AIESQIVTFKA
+689 AIQSQKLKFGA
-700 NPAANKTIVI
+700 NPADGNSITI
-710 NGTTYEFV
+710 
-718 NAGGT
+718 
-723 ATGTNTAVEI
+723 
-733 QGTLLATIEKLRD
+733 
-746 AAGLPANSVAQ
+746 
-757 DGTDV
+757 DG
-762 KITLS
+762 K
-767 DGDVTAIDVKDIGT
+767 
-781 LDETVNAVKA
+781 
-791 MALLGE
+791 
-797 MSGHSDAVNGA
+797 
-808 TMTLNC
+808 
-814 YADAVTFTT
+814 
-823 QPNDGTSLNL
+823 
-833 NGTTYT
+833 TYT
-839 FKTTPGAAHEVKIVA
+839 FKTTPAAANDVQIGADAKT
-854 GDIEQT
+854 T
-860 LKNLCAAAGLSTDLV
+860 LANLCAAAGLV
-875 VQDGANWTIKIDDT
+875 AGAGVSIIDDT
-889 VTSVSVDTS
+889 LTLSNGKIVEINTGTS
-898 GATVPQ
+898 GATLTELVSAEGVMTLFAEAIGKTEYQ
-904 PFDTN
+904 QGATLTLTKYGANPFDAATGAAAMD
-909 GVGKVS
+909 GVTTVAEDMISSKSTDG
-915 NRKIVNQGFIATE
+915 IGA
-928 NTEGVGGSLSIVGKN
+928 GLSVVGKN
-943 NGKQI
+943 NGKQV

-956 LAITN
+956 LVLTN

-1051 YTGVSVSENGVVT
+1051 YTGVSVSENGIVT

>member
-424 IGNKPNDYLNK
+424 VSQKPEDYLNK
-435 SVTIGTN
+435 SVTIGSN
-442 TYKFSNKDAATS
+442 TYNFSDTDAAKT
-454 EGVVTVNISSAI
+454 EGIVTVNISSAI
-466 DRKTGTVNTVKLVQ
+466 DRRTGTVDTVKLVQ

-512 NILVNSGNSASVT
+512 NILVNSGNSTSVT
-525 FQNTNLAAYV
+525 FRNTNLAAYV
-535 GQTIEIGDRTN
+535 GQTIRIGDKAN
-546 KLTETYEFV
+546 NLDKEFEFT
-555 DDPAMVSGTMLAN
+555 DNAGIVSGTMLAN
-568 GNIAVNISGLTEK
+568 GNIAVNIADLKEK

-588 IAVMNELYQTIQ
+588 IAVMNALYQTIQ
-600 TYYKNNSSI
+600 TYYEKHESI
-609 ADLSNYFQ
+609 ENLSNYFQ
-617 VSGATLVSTGD
+617 VSGSTLVSTGD
-628 YLIVDGNDTTVKA
+628 FLATTANTHTTVNVNKQTLTFTGTDAA
-641 NQATLDLSTFNK
+641 NFVGSTVGYDGKTYTFSKFNK
-653 FKDYDGHGVVIKDV
+653 TTGTQI
-667 TYRFT
+667 
-672 KFGETVAS
+672 
-680 PLVTVDITD
+680 DITD
-689 AIESQIVTFKA
+689 AIQSQKLKFGA
-700 NPAANKTIVI
+700 NPADGNSITI
-710 NGTTYEFV
+710 
-718 NAGGT
+718 
-723 ATGTNTAVEI
+723 
-733 QGTLLATIEKLRD
+733 
-746 AAGLPANSVAQ
+746 
-757 DGTDV
+757 DG
-762 KITLS
+762 K
-767 DGDVTAIDVKDIGT
+767 
-781 LDETVNAVKA
+781 
-791 MALLGE
+791 
-797 MSGHSDAVNGA
+797 
-808 TMTLNC
+808 
-814 YADAVTFTT
+814 
-823 QPNDGTSLNL
+823 
-833 NGTTYT
+833 TYT
-839 FKTTPGAAHEVKIVA
+839 FKTTPAAANDVQIGADAKT
-854 GDIEQT
+854 T
-860 LKNLCAAAGLSTDLV
+860 LANLCAAAGLV
-875 VQDGANWTIKIDDT
+875 AGAGVSIIDDT
-889 VTSVSVDTS
+889 LTLSNGKIVEINTGTS
-898 GATVPQ
+898 GATLTELVSAEGVMTLFAEAIGKTEYQ
-904 PFDTN
+904 QGATLTLTKYGANPFDAATGAAAMG
-909 GVGKVS
+909 GVTTVAEDMISSKSTDG
-915 NRKIVNQGFIATE
+915 IGA
-928 NTEGVGGSLSIVGKN
+928 GLSVVGKN
-943 NGKQI
+943 NGKQV

-956 LAITN
+956 LVLTN

-1051 YTGVSVSENGVVT
+1051 YTGVSVSENGIVT

>member
-424 IGNKPNDYLNK
+424 VSQKPEDYLNK
-435 SVTIGTN
+435 SVTIGSN
-442 TYKFSNKDAATS
+442 TYNFSDTDAAKT
-454 EGVVTVNISSAI
+454 EGIVTVNISSAI
-466 DRKTGTVNTVKLVQ
+466 DRRTGTVDTVKLVQ

-512 NILVNSGNSASVT
+512 NILVNSGNSTSVT
-525 FQNTNLAAYV
+525 FRNTNLAAYV
-535 GQTIEIGDRTN
+535 GQTIRIGDKAN
-546 KLTETYEFV
+546 NLDKEFEFT
-555 DDPAMVSGTMLAN
+555 DNAGIVSGTMLAN
-568 GNIAVNISGLTEK
+568 GNIAVNIADLKEK

-588 IAVMNELYQTIQ
+588 IAVMNALYQTIQ
-600 TYYKNNSSI
+600 TYYEKHESI
-609 ADLSNYFQ
+609 ENLSNYFQ
-617 VSGATLVSTGD
+617 VSGSTLVSTGD
-628 YLIVDGNDTTVKA
+628 FLATTANTDTTVNVNQQTLTFTGTDAA
-641 NQATLDLSTFNK
+641 NFVGSTVGYDGKTYTFSK
-653 FKDYDGHGVVIKDV
+653 FKKTTGTQI
-667 TYRFT
+667 
-672 KFGETVAS
+672 
-680 PLVTVDITD
+680 DITD
-689 AIESQIVTFKA
+689 AIQSQKLKFGA
-700 NPAANKTIVI
+700 NPADGNSITI
-710 NGTTYEFV
+710 
-718 NAGGT
+718 
-723 ATGTNTAVEI
+723 
-733 QGTLLATIEKLRD
+733 
-746 AAGLPANSVAQ
+746 
-757 DGTDV
+757 DG
-762 KITLS
+762 K
-767 DGDVTAIDVKDIGT
+767 
-781 LDETVNAVKA
+781 
-791 MALLGE
+791 
-797 MSGHSDAVNGA
+797 
-808 TMTLNC
+808 
-814 YADAVTFTT
+814 
-823 QPNDGTSLNL
+823 
-833 NGTTYT
+833 TYT
-839 FKTTPGAAHEVKIVA
+839 FKTTPAAANDVQIGADAKT
-854 GDIEQT
+854 T
-860 LKNLCAAAGLSTDLV
+860 LANLCAAAGLV
-875 VQDGANWTIKIDDT
+875 AGAGVSIIDDT
-889 VTSVSVDTS
+889 LTLSNGKIVEINTGTS
-898 GATVPQ
+898 GATLTELVSAEGVMTLFAEAIGKTEYQ
-904 PFDTN
+904 QGATLTLTKYGANPFDAATGAAAMG
-909 GVGKVS
+909 GVTTVAEDMISSKSTDG
-915 NRKIVNQGFIATE
+915 IGA
-928 NTEGVGGSLSIVGKN
+928 GLSVVGKN
-943 NGKQI
+943 NGKQV

-956 LAITN
+956 LVLTN